1 MGRINVFTLE
11 ASITLDASSYE
22 SEMAKAAKTAKD
34 TGNAVST
41 SSSAMESA
49 MIKVPV
55 AADKVAK
62 GMENLGKSTTK
73 ASDGIDGVKKTTEET
88 KKPLGEIPP
97 LTQKVKSAFEKLSES
112 VTKQASDLD
121 ELKAKYASLYLEQGE
136 ESAEAQEVARQ
147 ITELSTSLGE
157 NKAKI
162 SEAVDAANKFDTTMH
177 DTSEAVDDVAE
188 AVEDAGDKTNLFADI
203 LKANLAS
210 GAIISG
216 VKKLAGVVADVGK
229 AAYTSYAQH
238 EQLTDGIKK
247 LYGDAAQ
254 AVISNANGAYKSAQM
269 SANSYMSNIMGF
281 SAALVES
288 LNKDQKEAAKVADTA
303 LRDVADNANA
313 FGKYTVE
320 ELAGVYQ
327 ALAKGQYQTLD
338 NLMLGFA
345 GTKEGLQQ
353 LLDKAN
359 ELNEEQGIHTQ
370 YSINNFADIVNAIH
384 KVQEEMGIAG
394 TASGEA
400 ANTIEGST
408 AMAKA
413 AWENLA
419 TGMADSSAD
428 MEGLTKDFVDSVFT
442 AGRNI
447 IPRVQQIVTGVG
459 TATVEAISYLRE
471 TNSAIDLLVTAFEFA
486 ATAATVAGTA
496 IGANMAGKAI
506 ANIATIFTANA
517 SALAFFT
524 AESGKAAV
532 AEATLNGVFSVS
544 EIAVGV
550 LTGKISLA
558 TAAQYAWNTAINA
571 NPIGLIAA
579 AVAALAIGIGKATKA
594 HKDFVKELAGEPQ
607 TVEEARAKVEEL
619 EQQYEEASK
628 ARLEAFSSDAGFSGD
643 TVEMERLAE
652 AIKQAKQNLADLE
665 AQEQAAAE
673 EAAKPVNVI
682 KAASEEYA
690 ATAQSILEDYQ
701 NTYTTI
707 YNGLHDVGSAF
718 TSQIEVA
725 KMSWDDFMGNLKGNT
740 EVLQQIDEDF
750 AFVSEKAD
758 LAGISVDGLSQYLA
772 SMSTGEQA
780 GFLAG
785 LRDELEDMSGGTDG
799 LSKKL
804 AELMDNVSAYEAAGA
819 ETSDG
824 LALAVENVNARMQ
837 EAADSYVEKVGD
849 LDQEA
854 EATEAATNTMSG
866 LVAGIDSSTPGVLA
880 KLDSLAS
887 QMKSRLTNSFAN
899 YTLTIKANIKGSNV
913 PGAKSGLDYV
923 PYDDYLVR
931 LHKGEKVLTAEEA
944 RAYRAGESAG
954 ASGGADYD
962 GAGFS
967 GGSRGVTIIQ
977 NIQSVAQTPVELAAA
992 TEAYFTQARWT
1003 I

>member
-1 MGRINVFTLE
+1 VGRINVFTLE

-34 TGNAVST
+34 TGNTVST

-210 GAIISG
+210 GAIIAG

-229 AAYTSYAQH
+229 AAYTSYARY
-238 EQLTDGIKK
+238 EQLAGGAQ
-247 LYGDAAQ
+247 LMFGDAYDFVAEK
-254 AVISNANGAYKSAQM
+254 ARNAYKTVQM
-269 SANSYMSNIMGF
+269 SQNDYLQQVNGFATGLKTALGGNVQAAAELADKVITAEADVVAATGNTQEAVQNAFNGIMKSNFTMLDNLQLGITPTKEGF
-281 SAALVES
+281 QQLIDKVNEWNAENGEATAYTIDNLADCQAALVDYIEMQG
-288 LNKDQKEAAKVADTA
+288 LAGYAANEAA
-303 LRDVADNANA
+303 
-313 FGKYTVE
+313 G
-320 ELAGVYQ
+320 
-327 ALAKGQYQTLD
+327 
-338 NLMLGFA
+338 
-345 GTKEGLQQ
+345 
-353 LLDKAN
+353 
-359 ELNEEQGIHTQ
+359 
-370 YSINNFADIVNAIH
+370 
-384 KVQEEMGIAG
+384 
-394 TASGEA
+394 
-400 ANTIEGST
+400 TIEGST
-408 AMAKA
+408 ASMKA
-413 AWENLA
+413 AWQNLA

-459 TATVEAISYLRE
+459 TATAEAISYLRE

-496 IGANMAGKAI
+496 IGVNMAGKAV

-550 LTGKISLA
+550 LTGQISLA
-558 TAAQYAWNTAINA
+558 TAAQYAWNTAIQA

-594 HKDFVKELAGEPQ
+594 HKEFVKELAGEPQ

-619 EQQYEEASK
+619 KKQYEEASK
-628 ARLEAFSSDAGFSGD
+628 ARLEMFSSDAGFSGD

-652 AIKQAKQNLADLE
+652 AIKQAEQNLADLQ

-690 ATAQSILEDYQ
+690 AAAQSILEDYQ

-707 YNGLHDVGSAF
+707 YNGLHDAGSAF
-718 TSQIEVA
+718 TSVVEATEI
-725 KMSWDDFMGNLKGNT
+725 SWADAMANINANT
-740 EVLQQIDEDF
+740 AVLDNMDENFAIISAAANDAGVNIDGF
-750 AFVSEKAD
+750 
-758 LAGISVDGLSQYLA
+758 SQYLA
-772 SMSTGEQA
+772 SMST
-780 GFLAG
+780 
-785 LRDELEDMSGGTDG
+785 ED
-799 LSKKL
+799 
-804 AELMDNVSAYEAAGA
+804 AAGVLAALRTELDKVEWGSADATDLFNNLATSINKYA
-819 ETSDG
+819 ESGTGTADG
-824 LALAVENVNARMQ
+824 LALAVENVKSRMQ
-837 EAADSYVEKVGD
+837 EATDSYVEKVGD

-854 EATEAATNTMSG
+854 AATEAATNTMSG
-866 LVAGIDSSTPGVLA
+866 LVSGIDSSTPGVLA

-899 YTLTIKANIKGSNV
+899 YTLTIKTNIKGSDYARPHKN
-913 PGAKSGLDYV
+913 GLDYV
-923 PYDDYLVR
+923 PYDDYLAR
-931 LHKGEKVLTAEEA
+931 LHKGETVLTAEEA
-944 RAYRAGESAG
+944 RAYRAGKSAG

-962 GAGFS
+962 GAGVP

>member
-1 MGRINVFTLE
+1 MAANVFELFATI
-11 ASITLDASSYE
+11 SLDTDEYE
-22 SEMAKAAKTAKD
+22 RKLKD
-34 TGNAVST
+34 S
-41 SSSAMESA
+41 
-49 MIKVPV
+49 
-55 AADKVAK
+55 
-62 GMENLGKSTTK
+62 
-73 ASDGIDGVKKTTEET
+73 
-88 KKPLGEIPP
+88 
-97 LTQKVKSAFEKLSES
+97 
-112 VTKQASDLD
+112 
-121 ELKAKYASLYLEQGE
+121 
-136 ESAEAQEVARQ
+136 
-147 ITELSTSLGE
+147 E
-157 NKAKI
+157 NK
-162 SEAVDAANKFDTTMH
+162 
-177 DTSEAVDDVAE
+177 TS
-188 AVEDAGDKTNLFADI
+188 TFADV

-210 GAIISG
+210 GAIIAG

-229 AAYTSYAQH
+229 AAYTSYARY
-238 EQLTDGIKK
+238 EQLAGGAQ
-247 LYGDAAQ
+247 LMFGDAYDFVAEK
-254 AVISNANGAYKSAQM
+254 ARNAYKTVQM
-269 SANSYMSNIMGF
+269 SQNDYLQQVNGFATGLKTALGGNVQAAAELADKVITAEADVVAATGNTQEAVQNAFNGIMKSNYTMLDNLQLGIAPTKEGF
-281 SAALVES
+281 QQLIDKVNEWNAENGKATAYTIDNLADCQAALVDYIEMQG
-288 LNKDQKEAAKVADTA
+288 LAGYAANEAAD
-303 LRDVADNANA
+303 
-313 FGKYTVE
+313 
-320 ELAGVYQ
+320 
-327 ALAKGQYQTLD
+327 
-338 NLMLGFA
+338 
-345 GTKEGLQQ
+345 
-353 LLDKAN
+353 
-359 ELNEEQGIHTQ
+359 
-370 YSINNFADIVNAIH
+370 
-384 KVQEEMGIAG
+384 
-394 TASGEA
+394 
-400 ANTIEGST
+400 TIEGST
-408 AMAKA
+408 ASMKA
-413 AWENLA
+413 AWQNLA
-419 TGMADSSAD
+419 TGMADSNAD
-428 MEGLTKDFVDSVFT
+428 MEGLTQDFVDSVFT
-442 AGRNI
+442 AGKNI

-459 TATVEAISYLRE
+459 TATAEAISYLRE

-496 IGANMAGKAI
+496 IGVNMAGKAI

-558 TAAQYAWNTAINA
+558 TAAQYAWNTAIQA

-594 HKDFVKELAGEPQ
+594 HKEFVKELAGEPQ

-619 EQQYEEASK
+619 KKQYEEASK
-628 ARLEAFSSDAGFSGD
+628 ARLEMFSSDAGFSGD

-652 AIKQAKQNLADLE
+652 AIKQAEQNLADLE

-673 EAAKPVNVI
+673 EAAKPANVI

-690 ATAQSILEDYQ
+690 AAAQAILEDYQ

-785 LRDELEDMSGGTDG
+785 LRDELEDMSGGTEG

-804 AELMDNVSAYEAAGA
+804 AELMDNVSAYEAAGT

-854 EATEAATNTMSG
+854 AATEAATNTMSG
-866 LVAGIDSSTPGVLA
+866 LVAGIDSSTPGVLD

-899 YTLTIKANIKGSNV
+899 YTITIKANIKGSNI

-931 LHKGEKVLTAEEA
+931 LHKGETVLTAEEA
-944 RAYRAGESAG
+944 RAYRAGKSAG
-954 ASGGADYD
+954 ASGGVDYD
-962 GAGFS
+962 GAGFA

>member
-1 MGRINVFTLE
+1 MAANVFELFATI
-11 ASITLDASSYE
+11 SLDTDEYE
-22 SEMAKAAKTAKD
+22 RKLKD
-34 TGNAVST
+34 S
-41 SSSAMESA
+41 
-49 MIKVPV
+49 
-55 AADKVAK
+55 
-62 GMENLGKSTTK
+62 
-73 ASDGIDGVKKTTEET
+73 
-88 KKPLGEIPP
+88 
-97 LTQKVKSAFEKLSES
+97 
-112 VTKQASDLD
+112 
-121 ELKAKYASLYLEQGE
+121 
-136 ESAEAQEVARQ
+136 
-147 ITELSTSLGE
+147 E
-157 NKAKI
+157 NK
-162 SEAVDAANKFDTTMH
+162 
-177 DTSEAVDDVAE
+177 TS
-188 AVEDAGDKTNLFADI
+188 TFADV

-210 GAIISG
+210 GAIIAG

-229 AAYTSYAQH
+229 AAYTSYARY
-238 EQLTDGIKK
+238 EQLAGGAQ
-247 LYGDAAQ
+247 LMFGDAYDFVAEK
-254 AVISNANGAYKSAQM
+254 ARNAYKTVQM
-269 SANSYMSNIMGF
+269 SQNDYLQQVNGFATGLKTALGGNVQAAAELADKVITAEADVVAATGNSQEAVQNAFNGIMKSNYTMLDNLQLGIAPTKEGF
-281 SAALVES
+281 QQLIDKVNEWNAENGEATSYTIDNLADCQAALVDYIEMQG
-288 LNKDQKEAAKVADTA
+288 LAGYAANEAA
-303 LRDVADNANA
+303 
-313 FGKYTVE
+313 G
-320 ELAGVYQ
+320 
-327 ALAKGQYQTLD
+327 
-338 NLMLGFA
+338 
-345 GTKEGLQQ
+345 
-353 LLDKAN
+353 
-359 ELNEEQGIHTQ
+359 
-370 YSINNFADIVNAIH
+370 
-384 KVQEEMGIAG
+384 
-394 TASGEA
+394 
-400 ANTIEGST
+400 TIEGST
-408 AMAKA
+408 ASMKA
-413 AWENLA
+413 AWQNLA
-419 TGMADSSAD
+419 TGMADSNAD

-442 AGRNI
+442 AGKNI

-496 IGANMAGKAI
+496 IGASMAGKAI

-550 LTGKISLA
+550 LTGQISLA

-673 EAAKPVNVI
+673 EAAKPANVI

-690 ATAQSILEDYQ
+690 AAAQSILEDYQ

-785 LRDELEDMSGGTDG
+785 LRDELEDMSGGTEG

-804 AELMDNVSAYEAAGA
+804 AELMDNVSAYEAAGT

-849 LDQEA
+849 LDMEA

-866 LVAGIDSSTPGVLA
+866 LVAGIDSSTPGVLD

-944 RAYRAGESAG
+944 RAYRAGKSAG
-954 ASGGADYD
+954 ASGGVDYD

>member
-210 GAIISG
+210 GAIIAG
-216 VKKLAGVVADVGK
+216 VKKLAEVVADVGK

-370 YSINNFADIVNAIH
+370 YSIDNFADIVNAIH

-400 ANTIEGST
+400 AGTIEGST
-408 AMAKA
+408 ASMKA

-419 TGMADSSAD
+419 TGIADENAD
-428 MEGLTKDFVDSVFT
+428 IDKLTKGFVDSVVA
-442 AGRNI
+442 AGDNVV
-447 IPRVQQIVTGVG
+447 PRVKQIVTGLG
-459 TATVEAISYLRE
+459 TATTEAISYLRE
-471 TNSAIDLLVTAFEFA
+471 TNSTIGLVITVLEGA
-486 ATAATVAGTA
+486 ADAAVVV
-496 IGANMAGKAI
+496 GAA
-506 ANIATIFTANA
+506 FTANLAGKTIAGIATNFMEIA
-517 SALAFFT
+517 SALELT
-524 AESGKAAV
+524 TIESGRAAV
-532 AEATLNGVFSVS
+532 AQATLSGTFTVS

-550 LTGKISLA
+550 LTGQISLA

-571 NPIGLIAA
+571 NPIGLFAA

-673 EAAKPVNVI
+673 EAAKPANVI

-690 ATAQSILEDYQ
+690 AAAQSILEDYQ
-701 NTYTTI
+701 NTYTSI

-718 TSQIEVA
+718 TSQIEVT

-758 LAGISVDGLSQYLA
+758 LAGISIDGLAQYLA
-772 SMSTGEQA
+772 SMSTGEKA

-785 LRDELEDMSGGTDG
+785 AREELEDMSGGVDG
-799 LSKKL
+799 LRGKL
-804 AELMDNVSAYEAAGA
+804 ATLMDGVSAYEAAGT
-819 ETSDG
+819 ESTDG
-824 LALAVENVNARMQ
+824 LALAVENVKARMQ

-854 EATEAATNTMSG
+854 AATEAATNTMSG
-866 LVAGIDSSTPGVLA
+866 LVAGIDSSTPGVLD

>member
-1 MGRINVFTLE
+1 MAANVFELFATI
-11 ASITLDASSYE
+11 SLDTDEYE
-22 SEMAKAAKTAKD
+22 RKLKD
-34 TGNAVST
+34 S
-41 SSSAMESA
+41 
-49 MIKVPV
+49 
-55 AADKVAK
+55 
-62 GMENLGKSTTK
+62 
-73 ASDGIDGVKKTTEET
+73 
-88 KKPLGEIPP
+88 
-97 LTQKVKSAFEKLSES
+97 
-112 VTKQASDLD
+112 
-121 ELKAKYASLYLEQGE
+121 
-136 ESAEAQEVARQ
+136 
-147 ITELSTSLGE
+147 E
-157 NKAKI
+157 NK
-162 SEAVDAANKFDTTMH
+162 
-177 DTSEAVDDVAE
+177 TS
-188 AVEDAGDKTNLFADI
+188 TFADV

-210 GAIISG
+210 GAIIAG

-229 AAYTSYAQH
+229 AAYTSYARY
-238 EQLTDGIKK
+238 EQLAGGAQ
-247 LYGDAAQ
+247 LMFGDAYDFVAEK
-254 AVISNANGAYKSAQM
+254 ARNAYETVQM
-269 SANSYMSNIMGF
+269 SQNDYLQQVNGFATGLKTALGGNVQAAAELADKVITAEADVVAATGNTQEAVQNAFNGIMKSNFTMLDNLQLGIAPTKEGF
-281 SAALVES
+281 QQLIDKVNEWNAENGEATAYTIDNLADCQAALVDYIEMQG
-288 LNKDQKEAAKVADTA
+288 LAGYAANEAA
-303 LRDVADNANA
+303 
-313 FGKYTVE
+313 G
-320 ELAGVYQ
+320 
-327 ALAKGQYQTLD
+327 
-338 NLMLGFA
+338 
-345 GTKEGLQQ
+345 
-353 LLDKAN
+353 
-359 ELNEEQGIHTQ
+359 
-370 YSINNFADIVNAIH
+370 
-384 KVQEEMGIAG
+384 
-394 TASGEA
+394 
-400 ANTIEGST
+400 TIEGST
-408 AMAKA
+408 ASMKA
-413 AWENLA
+413 AWQNLA

-442 AGRNI
+442 AGKNI

-459 TATVEAISYLRE
+459 AATVEAISYLRE

-673 EAAKPVNVI
+673 EAAKPANVI

-690 ATAQSILEDYQ
+690 AAAQSILEDYQ

-718 TSQIEVA
+718 TSQIEVV

-785 LRDELEDMSGGTDG
+785 LRDELEDMSGGTEG

>member
-1 MGRINVFTLE
+1 MTVFELLGKISLDSSE
-11 ASITLDASSYE
+11 YDRGIDGASRKTSTFASVLKTAIAGGAIVAGMKKLADVVTDIGKASYE
-22 SEMAKAAKTAKD
+22 SYKSYEQLAGGAQLMFGNAYDFVAQKARNAYKTVQMSQNDYLQQVNGFATGLKTALGGNVQAAAKL
-34 TGNAVST
+34 
-41 SSSAMESA
+41 
-49 MIKVPV
+49 
-55 AADKVAK
+55 ADKVI
-62 GMENLGKSTTK
+62 T
-73 ASDGIDGVKKTTEET
+73 
-88 KKPLGEIPP
+88 
-97 LTQKVKSAFEKLSES
+97 
-112 VTKQASDLD
+112 
-121 ELKAKYASLYLEQGE
+121 
-136 ESAEAQEVARQ
+136 AEADVVAATGNTQ
-147 ITELSTSLGE
+147 
-157 NKAKI
+157 
-162 SEAVDAANKFDTTMH
+162 EAVQNAFNGIMKSNFTML
-177 DTSEAVDDVAE
+177 DNLQLGITPTKEGFQQLIDKVNEWNAENGEATAYTID
-188 AVEDAGDKTNLFADI
+188 
-203 LKANLAS
+203 NLA
-210 GAIISG
+210 
-216 VKKLAGVVADVGK
+216 DC
-229 AAYTSYAQH
+229 Q
-238 EQLTDGIKK
+238 
-247 LYGDAAQ
+247 
-254 AVISNANGAYKSAQM
+254 
-269 SANSYMSNIMGF
+269 
-281 SAALVES
+281 AALVDYIEMQG
-288 LNKDQKEAAKVADTA
+288 LAGYAANEAA
-303 LRDVADNANA
+303 
-313 FGKYTVE
+313 G
-320 ELAGVYQ
+320 
-327 ALAKGQYQTLD
+327 
-338 NLMLGFA
+338 
-345 GTKEGLQQ
+345 
-353 LLDKAN
+353 
-359 ELNEEQGIHTQ
+359 
-370 YSINNFADIVNAIH
+370 
-384 KVQEEMGIAG
+384 
-394 TASGEA
+394 
-400 ANTIEGST
+400 TIEGST
-408 AMAKA
+408 ASMKA
-413 AWENLA
+413 AWQNLA

-428 MEGLTKDFVDSVFT
+428 MEGLTQDFVDSVFT
-442 AGRNI
+442 AGKNI

-496 IGANMAGKAI
+496 IGVNIAGKSI

-550 LTGKISLA
+550 LTGQISLA
-558 TAAQYAWNTAINA
+558 TAAQYAWNTAIAA
-571 NPIGLIAA
+571 NPLGVLAA

-594 HKDFVKELAGEPQ
+594 HKAFVKELAGEPQ

-628 ARLEAFSSDAGFSGD
+628 ARLEMFTSDAGYSGD

-673 EAAKPVNVI
+673 EAAKPANVI

-690 ATAQSILEDYQ
+690 AAAQSILEDYQ

-750 AFVSEKAD
+750 AFISEKAD

-785 LRDELEDMSGGTDG
+785 LRDELEDMSGGTEG

-804 AELMDNVSAYEAAGA
+804 AELMDNVSAYEAAGT

-854 EATEAATNTMSG
+854 AATEAATNTMSG
-866 LVAGIDSSTPGVLA
+866 LVAGIDSSTPGVLD

-931 LHKGEKVLTAEEA
+931 LHKGEKVLTAKEA

-954 ASGGADYD
+954 ASGGAGYD

>member
-1 MGRINVFTLE
+1 MAANVFELFAT
-11 ASITLDASSYE
+11 IFLDTDEYE
-22 SEMAKAAKTAKD
+22 RKLKD
-34 TGNAVST
+34 S
-41 SSSAMESA
+41 
-49 MIKVPV
+49 
-55 AADKVAK
+55 
-62 GMENLGKSTTK
+62 
-73 ASDGIDGVKKTTEET
+73 
-88 KKPLGEIPP
+88 
-97 LTQKVKSAFEKLSES
+97 
-112 VTKQASDLD
+112 
-121 ELKAKYASLYLEQGE
+121 
-136 ESAEAQEVARQ
+136 
-147 ITELSTSLGE
+147 E
-157 NKAKI
+157 NK
-162 SEAVDAANKFDTTMH
+162 
-177 DTSEAVDDVAE
+177 TS
-188 AVEDAGDKTNLFADI
+188 TFADV

-210 GAIISG
+210 GAIIAG

-229 AAYTSYAQH
+229 AAYTSYARY
-238 EQLTDGIKK
+238 EQLAGGAQ
-247 LYGDAAQ
+247 LMFGDAYDFVAEK
-254 AVISNANGAYKSAQM
+254 ARNAYKSVQM
-269 SANSYMSNIMGF
+269 SQNDYLQQVNGF
-281 SAALVES
+281 STGLKTALGGNVQAAAELADKVITAEADVVAATGNTQEAVQNAFNGIMKSNFTMLDNLQLGITPTKEGFQQLIDKVNEWNAENGEATAYTIDNLADCQAALVDYIEMQG
-288 LNKDQKEAAKVADTA
+288 LAGYAANEAA
-303 LRDVADNANA
+303 
-313 FGKYTVE
+313 G
-320 ELAGVYQ
+320 
-327 ALAKGQYQTLD
+327 
-338 NLMLGFA
+338 
-345 GTKEGLQQ
+345 
-353 LLDKAN
+353 
-359 ELNEEQGIHTQ
+359 
-370 YSINNFADIVNAIH
+370 
-384 KVQEEMGIAG
+384 
-394 TASGEA
+394 
-400 ANTIEGST
+400 TIEGST
-408 AMAKA
+408 ASMKA
-413 AWENLA
+413 AWQNLA

-459 TATVEAISYLRE
+459 TATAEAISYLRE

-496 IGANMAGKAI
+496 IGASMAGKAI

-550 LTGKISLA
+550 LTGQISLA

-628 ARLEAFSSDAGFSGD
+628 ARLEMFTSDAGFSGD

-772 SMSTGEQA
+772 SMSTEEQA

-785 LRDELEDMSGGTDG
+785 LRDELEDMSGGTEG

-804 AELMDNVSAYEAAGA
+804 AELMDNVSAYEAAGT

>member
-1 MGRINVFTLE
+1 MAANVFE
-11 ASITLDASSYE
+11 
-22 SEMAKAAKTAKD
+22 
-34 TGNAVST
+34 
-41 SSSAMESA
+41 
-49 MIKVPV
+49 
-55 AADKVAK
+55 
-62 GMENLGKSTTK
+62 
-73 ASDGIDGVKKTTEET
+73 
-88 KKPLGEIPP
+88 
-97 LTQKVKSAFEKLSES
+97 
-112 VTKQASDLD
+112 
-121 ELKAKYASLYLEQGE
+121 
-136 ESAEAQEVARQ
+136 
-147 ITELSTSLGE
+147 
-157 NKAKI
+157 
-162 SEAVDAANKFDTTMH
+162 
-177 DTSEAVDDVAE
+177 
-188 AVEDAGDKTNLFADI
+188 LFATISLDTDEYERKLKDSGNKTSTFADV

-210 GAIISG
+210 GAIIAG

-229 AAYTSYAQH
+229 AAYTSYARY
-238 EQLTDGIKK
+238 EQLAGGAQ
-247 LYGDAAQ
+247 LMFGDAYDFVAEK
-254 AVISNANGAYKSAQM
+254 ARNAYKTVQM
-269 SANSYMSNIMGF
+269 SQNDYLQQVNGFATGLKTALGGNVQAAAELADKVITAEADVVAATGNTQEAVQNAFNGIMKSNFTMLDNLQLGITPTKEGF
-281 SAALVES
+281 QQLIDKVNEWNAENGEATAYTIDNLADCQAALVDYIEMQG
-288 LNKDQKEAAKVADTA
+288 LAGYAANEAA
-303 LRDVADNANA
+303 
-313 FGKYTVE
+313 G
-320 ELAGVYQ
+320 
-327 ALAKGQYQTLD
+327 
-338 NLMLGFA
+338 
-345 GTKEGLQQ
+345 
-353 LLDKAN
+353 
-359 ELNEEQGIHTQ
+359 
-370 YSINNFADIVNAIH
+370 
-384 KVQEEMGIAG
+384 
-394 TASGEA
+394 
-400 ANTIEGST
+400 TIEGST
-408 AMAKA
+408 ASMKA
-413 AWENLA
+413 AWQNLA

-442 AGRNI
+442 AGKNI

-459 TATVEAISYLRE
+459 TATAEAISYLRE
-471 TNSAIDLLVTAFEFA
+471 TNSAIDLLATAFEFA
-486 ATAATVAGTA
+486 ATAATVAGAA

-506 ANIATIFTANA
+506 ANIATVFTANA

-550 LTGKISLA
+550 LTGQISLA
-558 TAAQYAWNTAINA
+558 TAAQYAWNTAIKA

-594 HKDFVKELAGEPQ
+594 HKAFVKELAGEPQ

-628 ARLEAFSSDAGFSGD
+628 ARLEMFSSDAGFSGD

-718 TSQIEVA
+718 TSQIEVV
-725 KMSWDDFMGNLKGNT
+725 KMSWDGLMGNLHGNT

-750 AFVSEKAD
+750 AFIREKAD
-758 LAGISVDGLSQYLA
+758 LAGVSIDGLGKYLA
-772 SMSTGEQA
+772 AMSDGEKA

-785 LRDELEDMSGGTDG
+785 VREELEDMSGGTDG

-804 AELMDNVSAYEAAGA
+804 AELMDNVSAYEAAGT

-854 EATEAATNTMSG
+854 AATEAATNTMSG
-866 LVAGIDSSTPGVLA
+866 LVAGIDSSTPGVLD

-944 RAYRAGESAG
+944 RAYRSEKSAG

-962 GAGFS
+962 GVGFS

>member
-1 MGRINVFTLE
+1 MGANVFELFATI
-11 ASITLDASSYE
+11 SLDTDEYE
-22 SEMAKAAKTAKD
+22 RKLKD
-34 TGNAVST
+34 S
-41 SSSAMESA
+41 
-49 MIKVPV
+49 
-55 AADKVAK
+55 
-62 GMENLGKSTTK
+62 
-73 ASDGIDGVKKTTEET
+73 
-88 KKPLGEIPP
+88 
-97 LTQKVKSAFEKLSES
+97 
-112 VTKQASDLD
+112 
-121 ELKAKYASLYLEQGE
+121 
-136 ESAEAQEVARQ
+136 
-147 ITELSTSLGE
+147 E
-157 NKAKI
+157 NK
-162 SEAVDAANKFDTTMH
+162 
-177 DTSEAVDDVAE
+177 TS
-188 AVEDAGDKTNLFADI
+188 TFADV

-210 GAIISG
+210 GAIIAG

-229 AAYTSYAQH
+229 AAYTSYARY
-238 EQLTDGIKK
+238 EQLAGGAQ
-247 LYGDAAQ
+247 LMFGDAYDFVAEK
-254 AVISNANGAYKSAQM
+254 ARNAYKSVQM
-269 SANSYMSNIMGF
+269 SQNDYLQQVNGFATGLKTALGGNVQAAAELADKVITAEADVVAATGNTQEAVQNAFNGIMKSNYTMLDNLQLGITPTKEGF
-281 SAALVES
+281 QQLIDKVNEWNAENGEATAYTIDNLADCQAALVDYIEMQG
-288 LNKDQKEAAKVADTA
+288 LAGYAANEAA
-303 LRDVADNANA
+303 
-313 FGKYTVE
+313 G
-320 ELAGVYQ
+320 
-327 ALAKGQYQTLD
+327 
-338 NLMLGFA
+338 
-345 GTKEGLQQ
+345 
-353 LLDKAN
+353 
-359 ELNEEQGIHTQ
+359 
-370 YSINNFADIVNAIH
+370 
-384 KVQEEMGIAG
+384 
-394 TASGEA
+394 
-400 ANTIEGST
+400 TIEGST
-408 AMAKA
+408 ASMKA
-413 AWENLA
+413 AWQNLA

-442 AGRNI
+442 AGKNI

-459 TATVEAISYLRE
+459 TATAEAISYLRE
-471 TNSAIDLLVTAFEFA
+471 TNSAIDLLATAFEFA
-486 ATAATVAGTA
+486 ATAATVAGAA

-506 ANIATIFTANA
+506 ANIATVFTANA

-550 LTGKISLA
+550 LTGQISLA
-558 TAAQYAWNTAINA
+558 TAAQYAWNTAIKA

-594 HKDFVKELAGEPQ
+594 HKAFVKELAGEPQ

-628 ARLEAFSSDAGFSGD
+628 ARLEMFSSDAGFSGD
-643 TVEMERLAE
+643 TVEMGRLAE

-718 TSQIEVA
+718 TSQIEVV
-725 KMSWDDFMGNLKGNT
+725 KMSWDGLMGNLHGNT

-750 AFVSEKAD
+750 AFIREKAD
-758 LAGISVDGLSQYLA
+758 LAGVSIDGLGKYLA
-772 SMSTGEQA
+772 AMSDGEKA

-785 LRDELEDMSGGTDG
+785 VREELEDMSGGTEG

-804 AELMDNVSAYEAAGA
+804 AELMDNVSAYEAAGT

-854 EATEAATNTMSG
+854 AATEAATNTMSG

-899 YTLTIKANIKGSNV
+899 YTLTIKANIKGSNI

-931 LHKGEKVLTAEEA
+931 LHKGEKVLTAKEA
-944 RAYRAGESAG
+944 RAYRAGKSAG

-962 GAGFS
+962 GAGFA
-967 GGSRGVTIIQ
+967 GGGRGVIIIQ
-977 NIQSVAQTPVELAAA
+977 NINSPVQSEVELAAA

>member
-1 MGRINVFTLE
+1 MAANVFELFATI
-11 ASITLDASSYE
+11 SLDTDEYE
-22 SEMAKAAKTAKD
+22 RKLKD
-34 TGNAVST
+34 S
-41 SSSAMESA
+41 
-49 MIKVPV
+49 
-55 AADKVAK
+55 
-62 GMENLGKSTTK
+62 
-73 ASDGIDGVKKTTEET
+73 
-88 KKPLGEIPP
+88 
-97 LTQKVKSAFEKLSES
+97 
-112 VTKQASDLD
+112 
-121 ELKAKYASLYLEQGE
+121 
-136 ESAEAQEVARQ
+136 
-147 ITELSTSLGE
+147 E
-157 NKAKI
+157 NK
-162 SEAVDAANKFDTTMH
+162 
-177 DTSEAVDDVAE
+177 TS
-188 AVEDAGDKTNLFADI
+188 TFADV

-210 GAIISG
+210 GAIIAG

-229 AAYTSYAQH
+229 AAYTSYARY
-238 EQLTDGIKK
+238 EQLAGGAQ
-247 LYGDAAQ
+247 LMFGDAYDFVAEK
-254 AVISNANGAYKSAQM
+254 ARNAYKTVQM
-269 SANSYMSNIMGF
+269 SQNDYLQQVNGFATGLKTALGGNVQAAAELADKVITAEADVVAATGNTQEAVQNAFNGIMKSNYTMLDNLQLGIAPTKEGFQQLIDKVNEWNAENGEATSYTIDNLADCQ
-281 SAALVES
+281 AALVDYIEMQG
-288 LNKDQKEAAKVADTA
+288 LAGYAANEAA
-303 LRDVADNANA
+303 
-313 FGKYTVE
+313 G
-320 ELAGVYQ
+320 
-327 ALAKGQYQTLD
+327 
-338 NLMLGFA
+338 
-345 GTKEGLQQ
+345 
-353 LLDKAN
+353 
-359 ELNEEQGIHTQ
+359 
-370 YSINNFADIVNAIH
+370 
-384 KVQEEMGIAG
+384 
-394 TASGEA
+394 
-400 ANTIEGST
+400 TIEGST
-408 AMAKA
+408 ASMKA
-413 AWENLA
+413 AWQNLA
-419 TGMADSSAD
+419 TGMADSNAD

-442 AGRNI
+442 AGKNI

-496 IGANMAGKAI
+496 IGASMAGKAI

-550 LTGKISLA
+550 LTGQISLA

-673 EAAKPVNVI
+673 EAAKPANVI

-690 ATAQSILEDYQ
+690 AAAQSILEDYQ

-785 LRDELEDMSGGTDG
+785 LRDELEDMSGGTEG

-804 AELMDNVSAYEAAGA
+804 AELMDNVSAYEAAGT

-849 LDQEA
+849 LDMEA

-866 LVAGIDSSTPGVLA
+866 LVAGIDSSTPGVLD

-954 ASGGADYD
+954 AFGGADYD

>member
-210 GAIISG
+210 GAIIAG

-229 AAYTSYAQH
+229 AAYTSYARY
-238 EQLTDGIKK
+238 EQLAGGAQ
-247 LYGDAAQ
+247 LMFGDAYDFVAEK
-254 AVISNANGAYKSAQM
+254 ARSAYKTVQM
-269 SANSYMSNIMGF
+269 SQNDYLQQVNGFATGLKTALGGNVQAAAELADKVITAEADVVAATGNTQEAVQNAFNGIMKSNFTMLDNLQLGITPTKEGFQQLIDKVNEWNAENGEATSYTIDNLADCQ
-281 SAALVES
+281 AALVDYIEMQG
-288 LNKDQKEAAKVADTA
+288 LAGYAANEAA
-303 LRDVADNANA
+303 
-313 FGKYTVE
+313 G
-320 ELAGVYQ
+320 
-327 ALAKGQYQTLD
+327 
-338 NLMLGFA
+338 
-345 GTKEGLQQ
+345 
-353 LLDKAN
+353 
-359 ELNEEQGIHTQ
+359 
-370 YSINNFADIVNAIH
+370 
-384 KVQEEMGIAG
+384 
-394 TASGEA
+394 
-400 ANTIEGST
+400 TIEGST
-408 AMAKA
+408 ASMKA
-413 AWENLA
+413 AWQNLA

-459 TATVEAISYLRE
+459 TATAEAISYLRE

-673 EAAKPVNVI
+673 EAAKPANVI

-690 ATAQSILEDYQ
+690 AAAQSILEDYQ

-718 TSQIEVA
+718 TSQIEVV

-785 LRDELEDMSGGTDG
+785 LRDELEDMSGGTEG

-804 AELMDNVSAYEAAGA
+804 AELMDNVSAYEAAGT
-819 ETSDG
+819 ETSGG

-849 LDQEA
+849 LDMEA

-866 LVAGIDSSTPGVLA
+866 LVAGIDSSTPGVLD

-944 RAYRAGESAG
+944 RAYRAGKSAG

-962 GAGFS
+962 GVGFAG
-967 GGSRGVTIIQ
+967 GGRGVTIIQ
-977 NIQSVAQTPVELAAA
+977 NINSPVQSEVELAAA
-992 TEAYFTQARWT
+992 TEAYFIQARWT

>member
-1 MGRINVFTLE
+1 MAANVFELFATI
-11 ASITLDASSYE
+11 SLDTDEYE
-22 SEMAKAAKTAKD
+22 RKLKD
-34 TGNAVST
+34 S
-41 SSSAMESA
+41 
-49 MIKVPV
+49 
-55 AADKVAK
+55 
-62 GMENLGKSTTK
+62 
-73 ASDGIDGVKKTTEET
+73 
-88 KKPLGEIPP
+88 
-97 LTQKVKSAFEKLSES
+97 
-112 VTKQASDLD
+112 
-121 ELKAKYASLYLEQGE
+121 
-136 ESAEAQEVARQ
+136 
-147 ITELSTSLGE
+147 E
-157 NKAKI
+157 NK
-162 SEAVDAANKFDTTMH
+162 
-177 DTSEAVDDVAE
+177 TS
-188 AVEDAGDKTNLFADI
+188 TFADV

-210 GAIISG
+210 GAIIAG

-229 AAYTSYAQH
+229 AAYTSYARY
-238 EQLTDGIKK
+238 EQLAGGAQ
-247 LYGDAAQ
+247 LMFGDAYDFVAEK
-254 AVISNANGAYKSAQM
+254 ARNAYKTVQM
-269 SANSYMSNIMGF
+269 SQNDYLQQVNGFATGLKTALGGNVQAAAELADKVITAEADVVAATGNSQEAVQNAFNGIMKSNYTMLDNLQLGIAPTKEGF
-281 SAALVES
+281 QQLIDKVNEWNAENGEATSYTIDNLADCQAALVDYIEMQG
-288 LNKDQKEAAKVADTA
+288 LAGYAANEAA
-303 LRDVADNANA
+303 
-313 FGKYTVE
+313 G
-320 ELAGVYQ
+320 
-327 ALAKGQYQTLD
+327 
-338 NLMLGFA
+338 
-345 GTKEGLQQ
+345 
-353 LLDKAN
+353 
-359 ELNEEQGIHTQ
+359 
-370 YSINNFADIVNAIH
+370 
-384 KVQEEMGIAG
+384 
-394 TASGEA
+394 
-400 ANTIEGST
+400 TIEGST
-408 AMAKA
+408 ASMKA
-413 AWENLA
+413 AWQNLA
-419 TGMADSSAD
+419 TGMADSNAD

-442 AGRNI
+442 AGKNI

-496 IGANMAGKAI
+496 IGASMAGKAI

-550 LTGKISLA
+550 LTGQISLA

-628 ARLEAFSSDAGFSGD
+628 ARLEAFSSDAGFSGG

-718 TSQIEVA
+718 TSQIEVV
-725 KMSWDDFMGNLKGNT
+725 KMSWDGLMGNLHGNT

-750 AFVSEKAD
+750 AFIREKAD
-758 LAGISVDGLSQYLA
+758 LAGVSIDGLGKYLA
-772 SMSTGEQA
+772 SMSDGEKA

-785 LRDELEDMSGGTDG
+785 VRKELEDMSGGTDG
-799 LSKKL
+799 LSRKF
-804 AELMDNVSAYEAAGA
+804 ATLMDGISAYEAAGT
-819 ETSDG
+819 ETSGG

-854 EATEAATNTMSG
+854 AATEAATNTMSG
-866 LVAGIDSSTPGVLA
+866 LVAGIDSSTPGVLD

-944 RAYRAGESAG
+944 RAYRAGKSAG
-954 ASGGADYD
+954 ASGGVDYD
-962 GAGFS
+962 GVGFAG
-967 GGSRGVTIIQ
+967 GGRGVTIIQ
-977 NIQSVAQTPVELAAA
+977 NINSPVQSEVELAAA

>member
-1 MGRINVFTLE
+1 MAANVFELFATI
-11 ASITLDASSYE
+11 SLDTDEYE
-22 SEMAKAAKTAKD
+22 RKLKD
-34 TGNAVST
+34 S
-41 SSSAMESA
+41 
-49 MIKVPV
+49 
-55 AADKVAK
+55 
-62 GMENLGKSTTK
+62 
-73 ASDGIDGVKKTTEET
+73 
-88 KKPLGEIPP
+88 
-97 LTQKVKSAFEKLSES
+97 
-112 VTKQASDLD
+112 
-121 ELKAKYASLYLEQGE
+121 
-136 ESAEAQEVARQ
+136 
-147 ITELSTSLGE
+147 E
-157 NKAKI
+157 NK
-162 SEAVDAANKFDTTMH
+162 
-177 DTSEAVDDVAE
+177 TS
-188 AVEDAGDKTNLFADI
+188 TFADV

-210 GAIISG
+210 GAIIAG

-229 AAYTSYAQH
+229 AAYTSYARY
-238 EQLTDGIKK
+238 EQLAGGAQ
-247 LYGDAAQ
+247 LMFGDAYDFVAEK
-254 AVISNANGAYKSAQM
+254 ARNAYKTVQM
-269 SANSYMSNIMGF
+269 SQNDYLQQVNGFATGLKTALGGNVQAAAELADKVITAEADVVAATGNSQEAVQNAFNGIMKSNYTMLDNLQLGIAPTKEGF
-281 SAALVES
+281 QQLIDKVNEWNAENGEATSYTIDNLADCQAALVDYIEMQG
-288 LNKDQKEAAKVADTA
+288 LAGYAANEAA
-303 LRDVADNANA
+303 
-313 FGKYTVE
+313 G
-320 ELAGVYQ
+320 
-327 ALAKGQYQTLD
+327 
-338 NLMLGFA
+338 
-345 GTKEGLQQ
+345 
-353 LLDKAN
+353 
-359 ELNEEQGIHTQ
+359 
-370 YSINNFADIVNAIH
+370 
-384 KVQEEMGIAG
+384 
-394 TASGEA
+394 
-400 ANTIEGST
+400 TIEGST
-408 AMAKA
+408 ASMKA
-413 AWENLA
+413 AWQNLA
-419 TGMADSSAD
+419 TGMADSNAD

-442 AGRNI
+442 AGENI

-550 LTGKISLA
+550 LTGQISLA

-673 EAAKPVNVI
+673 EAAKPANVI

-690 ATAQSILEDYQ
+690 AAAQSILEDYQ

-718 TSQIEVA
+718 TSQIEVV

-750 AFVSEKAD
+750 AFISERAD
-758 LAGISVDGLSQYLA
+758 LAGISIDGLAQYLA
-772 SMSTGEQA
+772 SMSTGEKA

-785 LRDELEDMSGGTDG
+785 AREELEDMSGGVDG
-799 LSKKL
+799 LRGKL
-804 AELMDNVSAYEAAGA
+804 ATLMDGVSAYEAAGT
-819 ETSDG
+819 ESTDG
-824 LALAVENVNARMQ
+824 LALAVENVKARMQ

-854 EATEAATNTMSG
+854 AATEAATNTMSG

-944 RAYRAGESAG
+944 RAYRAGKSAG

-962 GAGFS
+962 GVGFAG
-967 GGSRGVTIIQ
+967 GGRGVTIIQ
-977 NIQSVAQTPVELAAA
+977 NINSPVQSEVELAAA

>member
-1 MGRINVFTLE
+1 MAANVFELFATI
-11 ASITLDASSYE
+11 SLDTDEYE
-22 SEMAKAAKTAKD
+22 RKLKD
-34 TGNAVST
+34 S
-41 SSSAMESA
+41 
-49 MIKVPV
+49 
-55 AADKVAK
+55 
-62 GMENLGKSTTK
+62 
-73 ASDGIDGVKKTTEET
+73 
-88 KKPLGEIPP
+88 
-97 LTQKVKSAFEKLSES
+97 
-112 VTKQASDLD
+112 
-121 ELKAKYASLYLEQGE
+121 
-136 ESAEAQEVARQ
+136 
-147 ITELSTSLGE
+147 E
-157 NKAKI
+157 NK
-162 SEAVDAANKFDTTMH
+162 
-177 DTSEAVDDVAE
+177 TS
-188 AVEDAGDKTNLFADI
+188 TFADV

-210 GAIISG
+210 GAIIAG

-238 EQLTDGIKK
+238 EQLADGIKK

-419 TGMADSSAD
+419 TGMADSNAD
-428 MEGLTKDFVDSVFT
+428 IKGLTQDFVDSVFT
-442 AGRNI
+442 AGKNI
-447 IPRVQQIVTGVG
+447 VPRVQQIVTGVG

-471 TNSAIDLLVTAFEFA
+471 TNSAIDLLVTAFELA

-496 IGANMAGKAI
+496 IGVNMAGKAI

-550 LTGKISLA
+550 LTGQISLA
-558 TAAQYAWNTAINA
+558 TAAQYAWNTAIAA
-571 NPIGLIAA
+571 NPLGVLAA

-594 HKDFVKELAGEPQ
+594 HKEFVKELAGEPQ

-619 EQQYEEASK
+619 KKQYEEASK
-628 ARLEAFSSDAGFSGD
+628 ARLEMFSSDAGFSGD

-652 AIKQAKQNLADLE
+652 AIKQAEQNLADLQ

-673 EAAKPVNVI
+673 EAAKPANVI

-690 ATAQSILEDYQ
+690 AAAQSILEDYQ

-707 YNGLHDVGSAF
+707 YNGLHDAGSAF
-718 TSQIEVA
+718 TSVVEATKI
-725 KMSWDDFMGNLKGNT
+725 SWADAMANINANT
-740 EVLQQIDEDF
+740 AVLDNMDENFAVISAAANDAGVNIDGF
-750 AFVSEKAD
+750 
-758 LAGISVDGLSQYLA
+758 SQYLA
-772 SMSTGEQA
+772 SMSTEDAA
-780 GFLAG
+780 GVLAA
-785 LRDELEDMSGGTDG
+785 LRTEL
-799 LSKKL
+799 
-804 AELMDNVSAYEAAGA
+804 DNVEWGSADATVLFNNLATSINKYA
-819 ETSDG
+819 ESGTGTADG
-824 LALAVENVNARMQ
+824 LALAVENVKSRMQ

-854 EATEAATNTMSG
+854 AATEAATNTMSG
-866 LVAGIDSSTPGVLA
+866 LVSGIDSSTPGVLA

-887 QMKSRLTNSFAN
+887 QMKSRLTNSFSGFV
-899 YTLTIKANIKGSNV
+899 LTINANVKASGSHKN
-913 PGAKSGLDYV
+913 GLDYV
-923 PYDDYLVR
+923 PYDNYLAY
-931 LHKGEKVLTAEEA
+931 LHKGESVLTAEEA
-944 RAYRAGESAG
+944 RTWRAEKSAG

-962 GAGFS
+962 GAGFA
-967 GGSRGVTIIQ
+967 GGSRGVTLIQ
-977 NIQSVAQTPVELAAA
+977 NIQAVAQTPVELAAA

>member
-1 MGRINVFTLE
+1 MAANVF
-11 ASITLDASSYE
+11 
-22 SEMAKAAKTAKD
+22 
-34 TGNAVST
+34 
-41 SSSAMESA
+41 
-49 MIKVPV
+49 
-55 AADKVAK
+55 
-62 GMENLGKSTTK
+62 
-73 ASDGIDGVKKTTEET
+73 
-88 KKPLGEIPP
+88 
-97 LTQKVKSAFEKLSES
+97 
-112 VTKQASDLD
+112 
-121 ELKAKYASLYLEQGE
+121 ELFAT
-136 ESAEAQEVARQ
+136 
-147 ITELSTSLGE
+147 ISLGTDEYERKLKDSE
-157 NKAKI
+157 NK
-162 SEAVDAANKFDTTMH
+162 
-177 DTSEAVDDVAE
+177 TS
-188 AVEDAGDKTNLFADI
+188 TFADV

-210 GAIISG
+210 GAIIAG

-229 AAYTSYAQH
+229 AAYTSYARY
-238 EQLTDGIKK
+238 EQLAGGAQ
-247 LYGDAAQ
+247 LMFGDAYDFVAEK
-254 AVISNANGAYKSAQM
+254 ARNAYKSVQM
-269 SANSYMSNIMGF
+269 SQNDYLQQVNGFATGLKTALGGNVQAAAELADKVITAEADVVAATGNTQEAVQNAFNGIMKSNFTMLDNLQLGITPTKEGF
-281 SAALVES
+281 QQLIDKVNEWNAENGEATAYTIDNLADCQAALVDYIEMQG
-288 LNKDQKEAAKVADTA
+288 LAGYAANEAA
-303 LRDVADNANA
+303 
-313 FGKYTVE
+313 G
-320 ELAGVYQ
+320 
-327 ALAKGQYQTLD
+327 
-338 NLMLGFA
+338 
-345 GTKEGLQQ
+345 
-353 LLDKAN
+353 
-359 ELNEEQGIHTQ
+359 
-370 YSINNFADIVNAIH
+370 
-384 KVQEEMGIAG
+384 
-394 TASGEA
+394 
-400 ANTIEGST
+400 TIEGST
-408 AMAKA
+408 ASMKA
-413 AWENLA
+413 AWQNLA

-459 TATVEAISYLRE
+459 TATAEAISYLRE

-496 IGANMAGKAI
+496 IGASMAGKAI

-550 LTGKISLA
+550 LTGQISLA

-579 AVAALAIGIGKATKA
+579 AVAALAIGIGKATKE

-628 ARLEAFSSDAGFSGD
+628 ARLEMFTSDAGFSGD

-785 LRDELEDMSGGTDG
+785 LRDELEDMSGGTEG

-804 AELMDNVSAYEAAGA
+804 AELMDNVSAYEAAGT

>member
-1 MGRINVFTLE
+1 MGANVFELFATI
-11 ASITLDASSYE
+11 SLDTDEYE
-22 SEMAKAAKTAKD
+22 RKLKD
-34 TGNAVST
+34 S
-41 SSSAMESA
+41 
-49 MIKVPV
+49 
-55 AADKVAK
+55 
-62 GMENLGKSTTK
+62 
-73 ASDGIDGVKKTTEET
+73 
-88 KKPLGEIPP
+88 
-97 LTQKVKSAFEKLSES
+97 
-112 VTKQASDLD
+112 
-121 ELKAKYASLYLEQGE
+121 
-136 ESAEAQEVARQ
+136 
-147 ITELSTSLGE
+147 E
-157 NKAKI
+157 NK
-162 SEAVDAANKFDTTMH
+162 
-177 DTSEAVDDVAE
+177 TS
-188 AVEDAGDKTNLFADI
+188 TFADV

-210 GAIISG
+210 GAIIAG

-229 AAYTSYAQH
+229 AAYTSYARY
-238 EQLTDGIKK
+238 EQLAGGAQ
-247 LYGDAAQ
+247 LMFGDAYDFVAEK
-254 AVISNANGAYKSAQM
+254 AKNAYKTVQM
-269 SANSYMSNIMGF
+269 SQNDYLQQVNGFATGLKTALGGNVQAAAELADKVITAEADVVAATGNTQEAVQNAFNGIMKSNFTMLDNLQLGITPTKEGF
-281 SAALVES
+281 QQLIDKVNEWNAENGEATAYTIDNLADCQAALVDYIEMQG
-288 LNKDQKEAAKVADTA
+288 LAGYAANEAA
-303 LRDVADNANA
+303 
-313 FGKYTVE
+313 G
-320 ELAGVYQ
+320 
-327 ALAKGQYQTLD
+327 
-338 NLMLGFA
+338 
-345 GTKEGLQQ
+345 
-353 LLDKAN
+353 
-359 ELNEEQGIHTQ
+359 
-370 YSINNFADIVNAIH
+370 
-384 KVQEEMGIAG
+384 
-394 TASGEA
+394 
-400 ANTIEGST
+400 TIEGST
-408 AMAKA
+408 ASMKA
-413 AWENLA
+413 AWQNLA

-428 MEGLTKDFVDSVFT
+428 MEGLTQDFVDSVFT
-442 AGRNI
+442 AGKNI

-496 IGANMAGKAI
+496 IGANMAGKSI
-506 ANIATIFTANA
+506 ANIATVFTANA

-550 LTGKISLA
+550 LTGQISLA
-558 TAAQYAWNTAINA
+558 TAAQYAWNTAIKA

-594 HKDFVKELAGEPQ
+594 HKEFVKELAGEPQ
-607 TVEEARAKVEEL
+607 TVEEAKAKLDELKAKYEEL
-619 EQQYEEASK
+619 VAAQNELYKYNPTQWRPSK
-628 ARLEAFSSDAGFSGD
+628 EMQEYGD
-643 TVEMERLAE
+643 
-652 AIKQAKQNLADLE
+652 AIKEAEQNLADLQ

-673 EAAKPVNVI
+673 EAAKPANVI

-690 ATAQSILEDYQ
+690 AAAQSIFEDYQ

-718 TSQIEVA
+718 TSQIEVT

-785 LRDELEDMSGGTDG
+785 LRDELEDMSGDTEG

-804 AELMDNVSAYEAAGA
+804 AELMDNVSAYEAAGT

-854 EATEAATNTMSG
+854 AATEAATNTMSG
-866 LVAGIDSSTPGVLA
+866 LVAGIDSSTPGVLD

-887 QMKSRLTNSFAN
+887 QMKSRLTNSFAS
-899 YTLTIKANIKGSNV
+899 YTLTIKANIKGSNI

-931 LHKGEKVLTAEEA
+931 LHKGETVLTAEEA
-944 RAYRAGESAG
+944 RAYKAGKSAG
-954 ASGGADYD
+954 ASGGVDYD
-962 GAGFS
+962 GAGFA

>member
-1 MGRINVFTLE
+1 MAANVFELFATI
-11 ASITLDASSYE
+11 SLDTDEYE
-22 SEMAKAAKTAKD
+22 RKLKD
-34 TGNAVST
+34 S
-41 SSSAMESA
+41 
-49 MIKVPV
+49 
-55 AADKVAK
+55 
-62 GMENLGKSTTK
+62 
-73 ASDGIDGVKKTTEET
+73 
-88 KKPLGEIPP
+88 
-97 LTQKVKSAFEKLSES
+97 
-112 VTKQASDLD
+112 
-121 ELKAKYASLYLEQGE
+121 
-136 ESAEAQEVARQ
+136 
-147 ITELSTSLGE
+147 E
-157 NKAKI
+157 NK
-162 SEAVDAANKFDTTMH
+162 
-177 DTSEAVDDVAE
+177 TS
-188 AVEDAGDKTNLFADI
+188 TFADV

-210 GAIISG
+210 GAIIAG

-229 AAYTSYAQH
+229 AAYTSYARY
-238 EQLTDGIKK
+238 EQLAGGAQ
-247 LYGDAAQ
+247 LMFGDAYDFVAEK
-254 AVISNANGAYKSAQM
+254 ARNAYETVQM
-269 SANSYMSNIMGF
+269 SQNDYLQQVNGFATGLKTALGGNVQAAAELADKVITAEADVVAATGNTQEAVQNAFNGIMKSNFTMLDNLQLGITPTKEGF
-281 SAALVES
+281 QQLIDKVNEWNAENGEATAYTIDNLADCQAALVDYIEMQG
-288 LNKDQKEAAKVADTA
+288 LAGYAANEAA
-303 LRDVADNANA
+303 
-313 FGKYTVE
+313 G
-320 ELAGVYQ
+320 
-327 ALAKGQYQTLD
+327 
-338 NLMLGFA
+338 
-345 GTKEGLQQ
+345 
-353 LLDKAN
+353 
-359 ELNEEQGIHTQ
+359 
-370 YSINNFADIVNAIH
+370 
-384 KVQEEMGIAG
+384 
-394 TASGEA
+394 
-400 ANTIEGST
+400 TIEGST
-408 AMAKA
+408 ASMKA
-413 AWENLA
+413 AWQNLA

-459 TATVEAISYLRE
+459 AATAEAISYLRE

-496 IGANMAGKAI
+496 IGASMAGKAI

-550 LTGKISLA
+550 LTGQISLA

-628 ARLEAFSSDAGFSGD
+628 ARLEMFTSDAGFSGD

-652 AIKQAKQNLADLE
+652 DIKQAKQNLADLE

-785 LRDELEDMSGGTDG
+785 LRDELEDMSGGTEG

-804 AELMDNVSAYEAAGA
+804 AELMDNVSAYEAAGT

-913 PGAKSGLDYV
+913 PGANSGLDYV

>member
-1 MGRINVFTLE
+1 MGRINVFKLE

-188 AVEDAGDKTNLFADI
+188 AVEDAGEKTNLFADI

-210 GAIISG
+210 GAIIAG

-229 AAYTSYAQH
+229 AAYTSYARY
-238 EQLTDGIKK
+238 EQLAGGAQ
-247 LYGDAAQ
+247 LMFGDAYDFVAEK
-254 AVISNANGAYKSAQM
+254 ARNAYKTVQM
-269 SANSYMSNIMGF
+269 SQNDYLQQVNGFATGLKTALGGNVQAAAELADKVITAEADVVAATGNTQEAVQNAFNGIMKSNFTMLDNLQLGITPTKEGF
-281 SAALVES
+281 QQLIDKVNEWNAENGEATAYTIDNLADCQAALVDYIEMQG
-288 LNKDQKEAAKVADTA
+288 LAGYAANEAA
-303 LRDVADNANA
+303 
-313 FGKYTVE
+313 G
-320 ELAGVYQ
+320 
-327 ALAKGQYQTLD
+327 
-338 NLMLGFA
+338 
-345 GTKEGLQQ
+345 
-353 LLDKAN
+353 
-359 ELNEEQGIHTQ
+359 
-370 YSINNFADIVNAIH
+370 
-384 KVQEEMGIAG
+384 
-394 TASGEA
+394 
-400 ANTIEGST
+400 TIEGST
-408 AMAKA
+408 ASMKA
-413 AWENLA
+413 AWQNLA

-428 MEGLTKDFVDSVFT
+428 MEGLTQDFVDSVFT

-471 TNSAIDLLVTAFEFA
+471 TNSAIDLLATAFEFA
-486 ATAATVAGTA
+486 ATAATVAGAA

-506 ANIATIFTANA
+506 ANIATVFTANA

-544 EIAVGV
+544 EIAIGV

-558 TAAQYAWNTAINA
+558 TAAQYAWNTAIQA

-594 HKDFVKELAGEPQ
+594 HKEFVKELAGEPQ

-628 ARLEAFSSDAGFSGD
+628 ARLEMFSSDAGFSGD

-673 EAAKPVNVI
+673 EAAKPANVI

-690 ATAQSILEDYQ
+690 AAAQSILEDYQ

-785 LRDELEDMSGGTDG
+785 LRDELEDMSGGTEG

-804 AELMDNVSAYEAAGA
+804 AELMDNVSAYEAAGT

-824 LALAVENVNARMQ
+824 LALAVENVKSRMQ

-854 EATEAATNTMSG
+854 EATEAATDTMSG

-899 YTLTIKANIKGSNV
+899 YTLTIKANIKGSNI

-931 LHKGEKVLTAEEA
+931 LHKGETVLTAEEA
-944 RAYRAGESAG
+944 RAYRAGKSAG
-954 ASGGADYD
+954 ASGGVDYD
-962 GAGFS
+962 GAGFA

>member
-1 MGRINVFTLE
+1 MAANVFELFATI
-11 ASITLDASSYE
+11 SLDTDEYE
-22 SEMAKAAKTAKD
+22 RKLKD
-34 TGNAVST
+34 S
-41 SSSAMESA
+41 
-49 MIKVPV
+49 
-55 AADKVAK
+55 
-62 GMENLGKSTTK
+62 
-73 ASDGIDGVKKTTEET
+73 
-88 KKPLGEIPP
+88 
-97 LTQKVKSAFEKLSES
+97 
-112 VTKQASDLD
+112 
-121 ELKAKYASLYLEQGE
+121 
-136 ESAEAQEVARQ
+136 
-147 ITELSTSLGE
+147 E
-157 NKAKI
+157 NK
-162 SEAVDAANKFDTTMH
+162 
-177 DTSEAVDDVAE
+177 TS
-188 AVEDAGDKTNLFADI
+188 TFADV

-210 GAIISG
+210 GAIIAG

-229 AAYTSYAQH
+229 AAYTSYARY
-238 EQLTDGIKK
+238 EQLAGGAQ
-247 LYGDAAQ
+247 LMFGDAYDFVAEK
-254 AVISNANGAYKSAQM
+254 ARNAYKTVQM
-269 SANSYMSNIMGF
+269 SQNDYLQQVNGFATGLKTALGGNVQAAAELADKVITAEADVVAATGNSQEAVQNAFNGIMKSNYTMLDNLQLGIAPTKEGF
-281 SAALVES
+281 QQLIDKVNEWNAENGEATSYTIDNLADCQAALVDYIEMQG
-288 LNKDQKEAAKVADTA
+288 LAGYAANEAA
-303 LRDVADNANA
+303 
-313 FGKYTVE
+313 G
-320 ELAGVYQ
+320 
-327 ALAKGQYQTLD
+327 
-338 NLMLGFA
+338 
-345 GTKEGLQQ
+345 
-353 LLDKAN
+353 
-359 ELNEEQGIHTQ
+359 
-370 YSINNFADIVNAIH
+370 
-384 KVQEEMGIAG
+384 
-394 TASGEA
+394 
-400 ANTIEGST
+400 TIEGST
-408 AMAKA
+408 ASMKA
-413 AWENLA
+413 AWQNLA
-419 TGMADSSAD
+419 TGMADSNAD

-442 AGRNI
+442 AGKNI

-550 LTGKISLA
+550 LTGQISLA

-673 EAAKPVNVI
+673 EAAKPANVI

-690 ATAQSILEDYQ
+690 AAAQSILEDYQ

-718 TSQIEVA
+718 TSQIEVV

-750 AFVSEKAD
+750 AFISERAD
-758 LAGISVDGLSQYLA
+758 LAGISIDGLAQYLA
-772 SMSTGEQA
+772 SMSTGEKA

-785 LRDELEDMSGGTDG
+785 AREELEDMSGGVDG
-799 LSKKL
+799 LRGKL
-804 AELMDNVSAYEAAGA
+804 ATLMDGVSAYEAAGT
-819 ETSDG
+819 ESTDG
-824 LALAVENVNARMQ
+824 LALAVENVKARMQ

-854 EATEAATNTMSG
+854 AATEAATNTMSG

-944 RAYRAGESAG
+944 RAYRAGKSAG

-962 GAGFS
+962 GVGFAG
-967 GGSRGVTIIQ
+967 GGRGVTIIQ
-977 NIQSVAQTPVELAAA
+977 NINSPVQSEVELAAA

>member
-1 MGRINVFTLE
+1 MAANVFELFATI
-11 ASITLDASSYE
+11 SLDTDEYE
-22 SEMAKAAKTAKD
+22 RKLKD
-34 TGNAVST
+34 S
-41 SSSAMESA
+41 
-49 MIKVPV
+49 
-55 AADKVAK
+55 
-62 GMENLGKSTTK
+62 
-73 ASDGIDGVKKTTEET
+73 
-88 KKPLGEIPP
+88 
-97 LTQKVKSAFEKLSES
+97 
-112 VTKQASDLD
+112 
-121 ELKAKYASLYLEQGE
+121 
-136 ESAEAQEVARQ
+136 
-147 ITELSTSLGE
+147 E
-157 NKAKI
+157 NK
-162 SEAVDAANKFDTTMH
+162 
-177 DTSEAVDDVAE
+177 TS
-188 AVEDAGDKTNLFADI
+188 TFADV

-210 GAIISG
+210 GAIIAG
-216 VKKLAGVVADVGK
+216 VKKIAGVVADVGK
-229 AAYTSYAQH
+229 AAYTSYARY
-238 EQLTDGIKK
+238 EQLAGGAQ
-247 LYGDAAQ
+247 LMFGDAYDFVAEK
-254 AVISNANGAYKSAQM
+254 ARNAYKSVQM
-269 SANSYMSNIMGF
+269 SQNDYLQQVNGFATGLKTALGGNVQAAAELADKVITAEADVVAATGNTQEAVQNAFNGIMKSNFTMLDNLQLGITPTKEGF
-281 SAALVES
+281 QQLIDKVNEWNAENGEATAYTIDNLADCQAALVDYIEMQG
-288 LNKDQKEAAKVADTA
+288 LAGYAANEAA
-303 LRDVADNANA
+303 
-313 FGKYTVE
+313 G
-320 ELAGVYQ
+320 
-327 ALAKGQYQTLD
+327 
-338 NLMLGFA
+338 
-345 GTKEGLQQ
+345 
-353 LLDKAN
+353 
-359 ELNEEQGIHTQ
+359 
-370 YSINNFADIVNAIH
+370 
-384 KVQEEMGIAG
+384 
-394 TASGEA
+394 
-400 ANTIEGST
+400 TIEGST
-408 AMAKA
+408 ASMKA
-413 AWENLA
+413 AWQNLA

-459 TATVEAISYLRE
+459 TATAEAISYLRE

-496 IGANMAGKAI
+496 IGASMAGKAI

-550 LTGKISLA
+550 LTGQISLA

-673 EAAKPVNVI
+673 EAAKPANVI

-690 ATAQSILEDYQ
+690 AAAQSILEDYQ
-701 NTYTTI
+701 NTYTSI

-718 TSQIEVA
+718 TSQIEVT

-785 LRDELEDMSGGTDG
+785 LRDELEDMSGGTEG

-804 AELMDNVSAYEAAGA
+804 AELMDNVSAYEAAGT

-854 EATEAATNTMSG
+854 AATEAATNTMSG

-954 ASGGADYD
+954 ASDGADYD

>member
-1 MGRINVFTLE
+1 MAANVFELFATI
-11 ASITLDASSYE
+11 SLDTDEYE
-22 SEMAKAAKTAKD
+22 RKLKD
-34 TGNAVST
+34 S
-41 SSSAMESA
+41 
-49 MIKVPV
+49 
-55 AADKVAK
+55 
-62 GMENLGKSTTK
+62 
-73 ASDGIDGVKKTTEET
+73 
-88 KKPLGEIPP
+88 
-97 LTQKVKSAFEKLSES
+97 
-112 VTKQASDLD
+112 
-121 ELKAKYASLYLEQGE
+121 
-136 ESAEAQEVARQ
+136 
-147 ITELSTSLGE
+147 E
-157 NKAKI
+157 NK
-162 SEAVDAANKFDTTMH
+162 
-177 DTSEAVDDVAE
+177 TS
-188 AVEDAGDKTNLFADI
+188 TFADV

-210 GAIISG
+210 GAIIAG

-229 AAYTSYAQH
+229 AAYTSYARY
-238 EQLTDGIKK
+238 EQLAGGAQ
-247 LYGDAAQ
+247 LMFGDAYDFVAEK
-254 AVISNANGAYKSAQM
+254 ARNAYKSVQM
-269 SANSYMSNIMGF
+269 SQNDYLQQVNGFATGLKTALGGNVQAAAELADKVITAEADVVAATGNTQEAVQNAFNGIMKSNFTMLDNLQLGITPTKEGF
-281 SAALVES
+281 QQLIDKVNEWNAENGEATAYTIDNLADCQAALVDYIEMQG
-288 LNKDQKEAAKVADTA
+288 LAGYAANEAA
-303 LRDVADNANA
+303 
-313 FGKYTVE
+313 G
-320 ELAGVYQ
+320 
-327 ALAKGQYQTLD
+327 
-338 NLMLGFA
+338 
-345 GTKEGLQQ
+345 
-353 LLDKAN
+353 
-359 ELNEEQGIHTQ
+359 
-370 YSINNFADIVNAIH
+370 
-384 KVQEEMGIAG
+384 
-394 TASGEA
+394 
-400 ANTIEGST
+400 TIEGST
-408 AMAKA
+408 ASMKA
-413 AWENLA
+413 AWQNLA

-442 AGRNI
+442 AGSNI

-459 TATVEAISYLRE
+459 TATAEAISYLRE
-471 TNSAIDLLVTAFEFA
+471 TNSAIDLLATAFEFA
-486 ATAATVAGTA
+486 ATAATVAGAA
-496 IGANMAGKAI
+496 IGASMAGKAI

-550 LTGKISLA
+550 LTGQISLA
-558 TAAQYAWNTAINA
+558 TAAQYAWNTAIAA
-571 NPIGLIAA
+571 NPLGVLAA

-594 HKDFVKELAGEPQ
+594 RKDFVKELAGEPQ

-673 EAAKPVNVI
+673 EAAKPANVI

-690 ATAQSILEDYQ
+690 AAAQSILEDYQ

-785 LRDELEDMSGGTDG
+785 LRDELEDMSGGTEG

-854 EATEAATNTMSG
+854 AATEAATNTMSG
-866 LVAGIDSSTPGVLA
+866 LVAGIDSSTPGVLD

-887 QMKSRLTNSFAN
+887 QMKSRLTNSFAS

>member
-1 MGRINVFTLE
+1 MAANVFELFATI
-11 ASITLDASSYE
+11 SLDTDEYE
-22 SEMAKAAKTAKD
+22 RKLKD
-34 TGNAVST
+34 S
-41 SSSAMESA
+41 
-49 MIKVPV
+49 
-55 AADKVAK
+55 
-62 GMENLGKSTTK
+62 
-73 ASDGIDGVKKTTEET
+73 
-88 KKPLGEIPP
+88 
-97 LTQKVKSAFEKLSES
+97 
-112 VTKQASDLD
+112 
-121 ELKAKYASLYLEQGE
+121 
-136 ESAEAQEVARQ
+136 
-147 ITELSTSLGE
+147 E
-157 NKAKI
+157 NK
-162 SEAVDAANKFDTTMH
+162 
-177 DTSEAVDDVAE
+177 TS
-188 AVEDAGDKTNLFADI
+188 TFADV

-210 GAIISG
+210 GAIIAG

-229 AAYTSYAQH
+229 AAYTSYARY
-238 EQLTDGIKK
+238 EQLAGGAQ
-247 LYGDAAQ
+247 LMFGDAYDFVAEK
-254 AVISNANGAYKSAQM
+254 ARNAYKTVQM
-269 SANSYMSNIMGF
+269 RQNDYLQQVNGFATGLKTALGGNVQAAAELADKVITAEADVVAATGNSQEAVQNAFNGIMKSNYTMLDNLQLGIAPTKEGF
-281 SAALVES
+281 QQLIDKVNEWNAENGEATSYTIDNLADCQAALVDYIEMQG
-288 LNKDQKEAAKVADTA
+288 LAGYAANEAA
-303 LRDVADNANA
+303 
-313 FGKYTVE
+313 G
-320 ELAGVYQ
+320 
-327 ALAKGQYQTLD
+327 
-338 NLMLGFA
+338 
-345 GTKEGLQQ
+345 
-353 LLDKAN
+353 
-359 ELNEEQGIHTQ
+359 
-370 YSINNFADIVNAIH
+370 
-384 KVQEEMGIAG
+384 
-394 TASGEA
+394 
-400 ANTIEGST
+400 TIEGST
-408 AMAKA
+408 ASMKA
-413 AWENLA
+413 AWQNLA
-419 TGMADSSAD
+419 TGMADSNAD

-442 AGRNI
+442 AGKNI

-496 IGANMAGKAI
+496 IGASMAGKAI

-550 LTGKISLA
+550 LTGQISLA

-673 EAAKPVNVI
+673 EAAKPANVI

-690 ATAQSILEDYQ
+690 AAAQSILEDYQ

-785 LRDELEDMSGGTDG
+785 LRDELEDMSGGTEG

-804 AELMDNVSAYEAAGA
+804 AELMDNVSAYEAAGT

-849 LDQEA
+849 LDMEA

-866 LVAGIDSSTPGVLA
+866 LVAGIDSSTPGVLD

-944 RAYRAGESAG
+944 RAYRAGKSAG
-954 ASGGADYD
+954 ASGGVDYD

>member
-1 MGRINVFTLE
+1 MAANVFELFATI
-11 ASITLDASSYE
+11 SLDTDEYE
-22 SEMAKAAKTAKD
+22 RKLKD
-34 TGNAVST
+34 S
-41 SSSAMESA
+41 
-49 MIKVPV
+49 
-55 AADKVAK
+55 
-62 GMENLGKSTTK
+62 
-73 ASDGIDGVKKTTEET
+73 
-88 KKPLGEIPP
+88 
-97 LTQKVKSAFEKLSES
+97 
-112 VTKQASDLD
+112 
-121 ELKAKYASLYLEQGE
+121 
-136 ESAEAQEVARQ
+136 
-147 ITELSTSLGE
+147 E
-157 NKAKI
+157 NK
-162 SEAVDAANKFDTTMH
+162 
-177 DTSEAVDDVAE
+177 TS
-188 AVEDAGDKTNLFADI
+188 TFADV

-210 GAIISG
+210 GAIIAG

-229 AAYTSYAQH
+229 AAYTSYARY
-238 EQLTDGIKK
+238 EQLAGGAQ
-247 LYGDAAQ
+247 LMFGDAYDFVAEK
-254 AVISNANGAYKSAQM
+254 ARNAYKTVQM
-269 SANSYMSNIMGF
+269 SQNDYLQQVNGF
-281 SAALVES
+281 ATGL
-288 LNKDQKEAAKVADTA
+288 KTA
-303 LRDVADNANA
+303 LGGNVQAAAELADKVITAEADVVAATGNTQEAVQNA
-313 FGKYTVE
+313 FNGIMKSNYTM
-320 ELAGVYQ
+320 
-327 ALAKGQYQTLD
+327 LD
-338 NLMLGFA
+338 NLQLGIA
-345 GTKEGLQQ
+345 PTKEGFQQ
-353 LLDKAN
+353 LIDKVNEWNAENGEATSYTIDNLADCQSALVDYIEMQGLAGYAAN
-359 ELNEEQGIHTQ
+359 EA
-370 YSINNFADIVNAIH
+370 AD
-384 KVQEEMGIAG
+384 
-394 TASGEA
+394 
-400 ANTIEGST
+400 TIEGST
-408 AMAKA
+408 ASMKA
-413 AWENLA
+413 AWQNLA

-442 AGRNI
+442 AGKNI

-459 TATVEAISYLRE
+459 TATAEAISYLRE
-471 TNSAIDLLVTAFEFA
+471 TNGAIDLLVTAFEFA

-496 IGANMAGKAI
+496 IGVNMAGKAI

-550 LTGKISLA
+550 LTGQISLA
-558 TAAQYAWNTAINA
+558 TAAQYAWNTAIAA
-571 NPIGLIAA
+571 NPLGVLAA

-594 HKDFVKELAGEPQ
+594 HKAFVKELAGEPQ
-607 TVEEARAKVEEL
+607 TVEEAKAKLDELKAKYEEL
-619 EQQYEEASK
+619 VAAQNELYKYNPTQWRPSK
-628 ARLEAFSSDAGFSGD
+628 EMQEYGD
-643 TVEMERLAE
+643 
-652 AIKQAKQNLADLE
+652 AIKDAEQNLADLE

-673 EAAKPVNVI
+673 EAAKPANVI

-690 ATAQSILEDYQ
+690 AAAQSILEDYQ

-718 TSQIEVA
+718 TSQIEVV
-725 KMSWDDFMGNLKGNT
+725 KMSWDDFMGNLTGNT

-750 AFVSEKAD
+750 AFISEKAD
-758 LAGISVDGLSQYLA
+758 LVGVSIDGLAQYLA
-772 SMSTGEQA
+772 SMSAGEQA

-785 LRDELEDMSGGTDG
+785 AREELEDMSGGVDG
-799 LSKKL
+799 LRGKL
-804 AELMDNVSAYEAAGA
+804 ATLMDGVSAYEDAG
-819 ETSDG
+819 TKYTDG

-849 LDQEA
+849 LDMEA

-866 LVAGIDSSTPGVLA
+866 LVAGIDSSTPGVLD

-899 YTLTIKANIKGSNV
+899 YTLTIKANIKGSNL

-944 RAYRAGESAG
+944 RAYRAGKSAG

>member
-1 MGRINVFTLE
+1 MAANVFELFATI
-11 ASITLDASSYE
+11 SLDTDEYE
-22 SEMAKAAKTAKD
+22 RKLKD
-34 TGNAVST
+34 S
-41 SSSAMESA
+41 
-49 MIKVPV
+49 
-55 AADKVAK
+55 
-62 GMENLGKSTTK
+62 
-73 ASDGIDGVKKTTEET
+73 
-88 KKPLGEIPP
+88 
-97 LTQKVKSAFEKLSES
+97 
-112 VTKQASDLD
+112 
-121 ELKAKYASLYLEQGE
+121 
-136 ESAEAQEVARQ
+136 
-147 ITELSTSLGE
+147 E
-157 NKAKI
+157 NK
-162 SEAVDAANKFDTTMH
+162 
-177 DTSEAVDDVAE
+177 TS
-188 AVEDAGDKTNLFADI
+188 TFADV

-210 GAIISG
+210 GAIIAG

-229 AAYTSYAQH
+229 AAYTSYARY
-238 EQLTDGIKK
+238 EQLAGGAQ
-247 LYGDAAQ
+247 LMFGDAYDFVAEK
-254 AVISNANGAYKSAQM
+254 ARSAYKTVQM
-269 SANSYMSNIMGF
+269 SQNDYLQQVNGFATGLKTALGGNVQAAAELADKVITAEADVVAATGNTQEAVQNAFNGIMKSNFTMLDNLQLGITPTKEGF
-281 SAALVES
+281 QQLIDKVNEWNAENGEATAYTIDNLADCQAALVDYIEMQG
-288 LNKDQKEAAKVADTA
+288 LAGYAANEAA
-303 LRDVADNANA
+303 
-313 FGKYTVE
+313 G
-320 ELAGVYQ
+320 
-327 ALAKGQYQTLD
+327 
-338 NLMLGFA
+338 
-345 GTKEGLQQ
+345 
-353 LLDKAN
+353 
-359 ELNEEQGIHTQ
+359 
-370 YSINNFADIVNAIH
+370 
-384 KVQEEMGIAG
+384 
-394 TASGEA
+394 
-400 ANTIEGST
+400 TIEGST
-408 AMAKA
+408 ASMKA
-413 AWENLA
+413 AWQNLA

-442 AGRNI
+442 AGKNI
-447 IPRVQQIVTGVG
+447 VPRVQQIVTGVG
-459 TATVEAISYLRE
+459 TATAEAISYLRE

-496 IGANMAGKAI
+496 IGVNMAGKAI

-673 EAAKPVNVI
+673 EAAKPANVI

-690 ATAQSILEDYQ
+690 AAAQSILEDYQ

-718 TSQIEVA
+718 TSQIEVV
-725 KMSWDDFMGNLKGNT
+725 KMSWDDFMGNLTGNT

-750 AFVSEKAD
+750 AFISEKAD

-785 LRDELEDMSGGTDG
+785 LRDELEDMSGGTEG

-804 AELMDNVSAYEAAGA
+804 AELMDNVSAYEAAGT

-824 LALAVENVNARMQ
+824 LALAVENVKSRMQ

-854 EATEAATNTMSG
+854 AATEAATNTMSG
-866 LVAGIDSSTPGVLA
+866 LVAGIDSSTPGVLD

-944 RAYRAGESAG
+944 RAYRAGESVG

-962 GAGFS
+962 GVGFS

>member
-1 MGRINVFTLE
+1 MGANVFNLE
-11 ASITLDASSYE
+11 ATITLNADEYE
-22 SEMAKAAKTAKD
+22 RSLKD
-34 TGNAVST
+34 S
-41 SSSAMESA
+41 
-49 MIKVPV
+49 
-55 AADKVAK
+55 
-62 GMENLGKSTTK
+62 
-73 ASDGIDGVKKTTEET
+73 
-88 KKPLGEIPP
+88 
-97 LTQKVKSAFEKLSES
+97 
-112 VTKQASDLD
+112 
-121 ELKAKYASLYLEQGE
+121 
-136 ESAEAQEVARQ
+136 
-147 ITELSTSLGE
+147 E
-157 NKAKI
+157 NK
-162 SEAVDAANKFDTTMH
+162 
-177 DTSEAVDDVAE
+177 TS
-188 AVEDAGDKTNLFADI
+188 TFADV

-210 GAIISG
+210 GAIIAG

-229 AAYTSYAQH
+229 AAYTSYARY
-238 EQLTDGIKK
+238 EQLASGAQ
-247 LYGDAAQ
+247 LMFGDAYDFVAEK
-254 AVISNANGAYKSAQM
+254 ARNAYKSVQM
-269 SANSYMSNIMGF
+269 SQNDYLQQVNGFATGLKTALGGNVQAAAKLADKVITAEADVVAATGNTQEAVQNAFNGIMKSNFTMLDNLQLGITPTKEGF
-281 SAALVES
+281 QQLIDKVNEWNAENGEATTYTIDNLADCQAALVDYIEMQGLS
-288 LNKDQKEAAKVADTA
+288 NYAAEEAA
-303 LRDVADNANA
+303 R
-313 FGKYTVE
+313 
-320 ELAGVYQ
+320 
-327 ALAKGQYQTLD
+327 
-338 NLMLGFA
+338 
-345 GTKEGLQQ
+345 
-353 LLDKAN
+353 
-359 ELNEEQGIHTQ
+359 
-370 YSINNFADIVNAIH
+370 
-384 KVQEEMGIAG
+384 
-394 TASGEA
+394 
-400 ANTIEGST
+400 TIEGST
-408 AMAKA
+408 ASMKA
-413 AWENLA
+413 AWQNLA

-428 MEGLTKDFVDSVFT
+428 MEGLTQDFVDSVFT
-442 AGRNI
+442 AGKNI

-471 TNSAIDLLVTAFEFA
+471 TNSAIDLLVTAFELA
-486 ATAATVAGTA
+486 ATAAAVAGTA
-496 IGANMAGKAI
+496 IGVNMAGKAI

-607 TVEEARAKVEEL
+607 TVEKARAKVEEL

-718 TSQIEVA
+718 TSQIEVV
-725 KMSWDDFMGNLKGNT
+725 KMSWDGLMGNLHGNT

-750 AFVSEKAD
+750 AFIREKAD
-758 LAGISVDGLSQYLA
+758 LAGVSIDGLGKYLA
-772 SMSTGEQA
+772 SMSDGEKA

-785 LRDELEDMSGGTDG
+785 VRKELEDMSGGTDG
-799 LSKKL
+799 LSRKF
-804 AELMDNVSAYEAAGA
+804 ATLMDGISAYEAAGT

-854 EATEAATNTMSG
+854 AATEAATNTMSG
-866 LVAGIDSSTPGVLA
+866 LVAGIDSSTPGVLD

-944 RAYRAGESAG
+944 RAYRAGKSAG

-962 GAGFS
+962 GVGFAG
-967 GGSRGVTIIQ
+967 GGRGVTIIQ
-977 NIQSVAQTPVELAAA
+977 NINSPVQSEVELAAA

>member
-1 MGRINVFTLE
+1 MAANVFELFATI
-11 ASITLDASSYE
+11 SLDTDEYE
-22 SEMAKAAKTAKD
+22 RKLKD
-34 TGNAVST
+34 S
-41 SSSAMESA
+41 
-49 MIKVPV
+49 
-55 AADKVAK
+55 
-62 GMENLGKSTTK
+62 
-73 ASDGIDGVKKTTEET
+73 
-88 KKPLGEIPP
+88 
-97 LTQKVKSAFEKLSES
+97 
-112 VTKQASDLD
+112 
-121 ELKAKYASLYLEQGE
+121 
-136 ESAEAQEVARQ
+136 
-147 ITELSTSLGE
+147 E
-157 NKAKI
+157 NK
-162 SEAVDAANKFDTTMH
+162 
-177 DTSEAVDDVAE
+177 TS
-188 AVEDAGDKTNLFADI
+188 TFADV

-210 GAIISG
+210 GAIIAG

-229 AAYTSYAQH
+229 AAYTSYARY
-238 EQLTDGIKK
+238 EQLAGGAQ
-247 LYGDAAQ
+247 LMFGDAYDFVAEK
-254 AVISNANGAYKSAQM
+254 ARNAYKSVQM
-269 SANSYMSNIMGF
+269 SQNDYLQQVNGFATGLKTALGGNVQAAAELADKVITAEADVVAATGNTQEAVQNAFNGIMKSNFTMLDNLQLGITPTKEGF
-281 SAALVES
+281 QQLIDKVNEWNAENGEATAYTIDNLADCQAALVDYIEMQG
-288 LNKDQKEAAKVADTA
+288 LAGYAANEAA
-303 LRDVADNANA
+303 
-313 FGKYTVE
+313 G
-320 ELAGVYQ
+320 
-327 ALAKGQYQTLD
+327 
-338 NLMLGFA
+338 
-345 GTKEGLQQ
+345 
-353 LLDKAN
+353 
-359 ELNEEQGIHTQ
+359 
-370 YSINNFADIVNAIH
+370 
-384 KVQEEMGIAG
+384 
-394 TASGEA
+394 
-400 ANTIEGST
+400 TIEGST
-408 AMAKA
+408 ASMKA
-413 AWENLA
+413 AWQNLA

-459 TATVEAISYLRE
+459 AATAEAISYLRE

-496 IGANMAGKAI
+496 IGASMAGKAI

-550 LTGKISLA
+550 LTGQISLA

-652 AIKQAKQNLADLE
+652 AIKQAKQNLSDLE

-718 TSQIEVA
+718 TSQIEVV
-725 KMSWDDFMGNLKGNT
+725 KMSWDGLMGNLHGNT

-750 AFVSEKAD
+750 AFIREKAD
-758 LAGISVDGLSQYLA
+758 LAGVSIDGLGKYLA
-772 SMSTGEQA
+772 SMSDGEKA

-785 LRDELEDMSGGTDG
+785 VRKELEDMSGGTDG
-799 LSKKL
+799 LSRKF
-804 AELMDNVSAYEAAGA
+804 ATLMDGISAYEAAGT

-824 LALAVENVNARMQ
+824 LALAVENVKSRMQ

-854 EATEAATNTMSG
+854 AATEAATNTMSG
-866 LVAGIDSSTPGVLA
+866 LVAGIDSSTPGVLD

-944 RAYRAGESAG
+944 RAYRAGKSAG
-954 ASGGADYD
+954 ASGGVDYD
-962 GAGFS
+962 GVGFAG
-967 GGSRGVTIIQ
+967 GGRGVIIIQ
-977 NIQSVAQTPVELAAA
+977 NINSPVQSEVELAAA

>member
-1 MGRINVFTLE
+1 MAANVFELFATI
-11 ASITLDASSYE
+11 SLDTDEYE
-22 SEMAKAAKTAKD
+22 RKLKD
-34 TGNAVST
+34 S
-41 SSSAMESA
+41 
-49 MIKVPV
+49 
-55 AADKVAK
+55 
-62 GMENLGKSTTK
+62 
-73 ASDGIDGVKKTTEET
+73 
-88 KKPLGEIPP
+88 
-97 LTQKVKSAFEKLSES
+97 
-112 VTKQASDLD
+112 
-121 ELKAKYASLYLEQGE
+121 
-136 ESAEAQEVARQ
+136 
-147 ITELSTSLGE
+147 E
-157 NKAKI
+157 NK
-162 SEAVDAANKFDTTMH
+162 
-177 DTSEAVDDVAE
+177 TS
-188 AVEDAGDKTNLFADI
+188 TFADV

-210 GAIISG
+210 GAIIAG

-370 YSINNFADIVNAIH
+370 YSIDNFADIVNAIH

-419 TGMADSSAD
+419 TGMADSNAD

-459 TATVEAISYLRE
+459 TATAEAISYLRE

-506 ANIATIFTANA
+506 ANIATIFKANA

-532 AEATLNGVFSVS
+532 AEATLKGVFSVS

-628 ARLEAFSSDAGFSGD
+628 ARLEMFTSDAGYSGD

-665 AQEQAAAE
+665 EQEQAAAE
-673 EAAKPVNVI
+673 EAAKPANVI

-690 ATAQSILEDYQ
+690 AAAQSILEDYQ

-785 LRDELEDMSGGTDG
+785 LRDELEDMSGGTEG

-804 AELMDNVSAYEAAGA
+804 AELMDNVSAYEAAGT

-854 EATEAATNTMSG
+854 AATEAATNTMSG

-899 YTLTIKANIKGSNV
+899 YTLTIKANIKGSNI

-931 LHKGEKVLTAEEA
+931 LHKGEKVLTAKEA

-954 ASGGADYD
+954 ASGGAGYD

>member
-1 MGRINVFTLE
+1 MGRINVFKLE

-188 AVEDAGDKTNLFADI
+188 AVEDAGEKTNLFADI

-210 GAIISG
+210 GAIIAG

-229 AAYTSYAQH
+229 AAYTSYARY
-238 EQLTDGIKK
+238 EQLAGGAQ
-247 LYGDAAQ
+247 LMFGDAYDFVAEK
-254 AVISNANGAYKSAQM
+254 ARNAYKTVQM
-269 SANSYMSNIMGF
+269 SQNDYLQQVNGFATGLKTALGGNVQAAAELADKVITAEADVVAATGNTQEAVQNAFNGIMKSNFTMLDNLQLGITPTKEGF
-281 SAALVES
+281 QQLIDKVNEWNAENGEATAYTIDNLADCQAALVDYIEMQG
-288 LNKDQKEAAKVADTA
+288 LAGYAANEAA
-303 LRDVADNANA
+303 
-313 FGKYTVE
+313 G
-320 ELAGVYQ
+320 
-327 ALAKGQYQTLD
+327 
-338 NLMLGFA
+338 
-345 GTKEGLQQ
+345 
-353 LLDKAN
+353 
-359 ELNEEQGIHTQ
+359 
-370 YSINNFADIVNAIH
+370 
-384 KVQEEMGIAG
+384 
-394 TASGEA
+394 
-400 ANTIEGST
+400 TIEGST
-408 AMAKA
+408 ASMKA
-413 AWENLA
+413 AWQNLA

-428 MEGLTKDFVDSVFT
+428 MEGLTQDFVDSVFT

-471 TNSAIDLLVTAFEFA
+471 TNSAIDLLATAFEFA
-486 ATAATVAGTA
+486 ATAATVAGAA

-506 ANIATIFTANA
+506 ANIATVFTANA

-544 EIAVGV
+544 EIAIGV

-558 TAAQYAWNTAINA
+558 TAAQYAWNTAIQA

-594 HKDFVKELAGEPQ
+594 HKEFVKELAGEPQ

-628 ARLEAFSSDAGFSGD
+628 ARLEMFSSDAGFSGD

-652 AIKQAKQNLADLE
+652 AIKQAEQNLAGLQ

-673 EAAKPVNVI
+673 EAAKPANVI

-690 ATAQSILEDYQ
+690 AAAQSILEDYQ

-725 KMSWDDFMGNLKGNT
+725 KMSWNDFMGNLKGNT

-758 LAGISVDGLSQYLA
+758 LAGVSVDGLAQYLA

-785 LRDELEDMSGGTDG
+785 LRDELEDMSGGTEG

-804 AELMDNVSAYEAAGA
+804 AELMDNVSAYEAAGT

-854 EATEAATNTMSG
+854 AATEAATNTMSG

-899 YTLTIKANIKGSNV
+899 YTLTIKANIKGSNI

-931 LHKGEKVLTAEEA
+931 LHKGEKVLTAKEA
-944 RAYRAGESAG
+944 RAYRDGKSAG

-962 GAGFS
+962 GAGFA
-967 GGSRGVTIIQ
+967 GGGRGVTIIQ
-977 NIQSVAQTPVELAAA
+977 NINSPVQSEVELAAA

>member
-1 MGRINVFTLE
+1 MAANVFELFATI
-11 ASITLDASSYE
+11 SLDTDEYE
-22 SEMAKAAKTAKD
+22 RKLKD
-34 TGNAVST
+34 S
-41 SSSAMESA
+41 
-49 MIKVPV
+49 
-55 AADKVAK
+55 
-62 GMENLGKSTTK
+62 
-73 ASDGIDGVKKTTEET
+73 
-88 KKPLGEIPP
+88 
-97 LTQKVKSAFEKLSES
+97 
-112 VTKQASDLD
+112 
-121 ELKAKYASLYLEQGE
+121 
-136 ESAEAQEVARQ
+136 
-147 ITELSTSLGE
+147 E
-157 NKAKI
+157 NK
-162 SEAVDAANKFDTTMH
+162 
-177 DTSEAVDDVAE
+177 TS
-188 AVEDAGDKTNLFADI
+188 TFADV

-210 GAIISG
+210 GAIIAG

-229 AAYTSYAQH
+229 AAYTSYARY
-238 EQLTDGIKK
+238 EQLAGGAQ
-247 LYGDAAQ
+247 LMFGDAYDFVAEK
-254 AVISNANGAYKSAQM
+254 ARNAYKTVQM
-269 SANSYMSNIMGF
+269 SQNDYLQQVNGFATGLKTALGGNVQAAAELADKVITAEADVVAATGNSQEAVQNAFNGIMKSNYTMLDNLQLGIAPTKEGF
-281 SAALVES
+281 QQLIDKVNEWNAENGEATAYTIDNLADCQAALVDYIEMQG
-288 LNKDQKEAAKVADTA
+288 LAGYAANEAA
-303 LRDVADNANA
+303 
-313 FGKYTVE
+313 G
-320 ELAGVYQ
+320 
-327 ALAKGQYQTLD
+327 
-338 NLMLGFA
+338 
-345 GTKEGLQQ
+345 
-353 LLDKAN
+353 
-359 ELNEEQGIHTQ
+359 
-370 YSINNFADIVNAIH
+370 
-384 KVQEEMGIAG
+384 
-394 TASGEA
+394 
-400 ANTIEGST
+400 TIEGST
-408 AMAKA
+408 ASMKA
-413 AWENLA
+413 AWQNLA

-459 TATVEAISYLRE
+459 TATAEAISYLRE

-496 IGANMAGKAI
+496 IGVNMAGKAI

-558 TAAQYAWNTAINA
+558 TAAQYAWNTAITA
-571 NPIGLIAA
+571 NPLGVLAA

-594 HKDFVKELAGEPQ
+594 HKEYVKELAGEPQ
-607 TVEEARAKVEEL
+607 TVEEARARVEEL

-628 ARLEAFSSDAGFSGD
+628 ARLEMFSSDAGFSGD

-673 EAAKPVNVI
+673 EAAKPANVI

-690 ATAQSILEDYQ
+690 AAAQSILEDYQ

-758 LAGISVDGLSQYLA
+758 LAGISIDGLAQYLA
-772 SMSTGEQA
+772 SMSTGEKA
-780 GFLAG
+780 GFLAEA
-785 LRDELEDMSGGTDG
+785 REELEDMSGGVDG
-799 LSKKL
+799 LRGKL
-804 AELMDNVSAYEAAGA
+804 ATLMDGVSAYEAAGT
-819 ETSDG
+819 ESTDG
-824 LALAVENVNARMQ
+824 LALAVENVKARMQ

-849 LDQEA
+849 LDMEA

-866 LVAGIDSSTPGVLA
+866 LVAGIDSSTPGVLD

-944 RAYRAGESAG
+944 RAYRAGKSAG

-962 GAGFS
+962 GMGFS

>member
-1 MGRINVFTLE
+1 MTVFELLGKISLDSSE
-11 ASITLDASSYE
+11 YDRGIDGASRKTSTFASVLKTAIAGGAIVAGMKKLADVVTDIGKASYE
-22 SEMAKAAKTAKD
+22 SYKSYEQLAGGAQLMFGDAYDFVAEKARNAYKTVQMSQNDYLQQVNGFATGLKTALG
-34 TGNAVST
+34 GNVQA
-41 SSSAMESA
+41 AAEL
-49 MIKVPV
+49 
-55 AADKVAK
+55 ADKVI
-62 GMENLGKSTTK
+62 T
-73 ASDGIDGVKKTTEET
+73 
-88 KKPLGEIPP
+88 
-97 LTQKVKSAFEKLSES
+97 
-112 VTKQASDLD
+112 
-121 ELKAKYASLYLEQGE
+121 
-136 ESAEAQEVARQ
+136 AEADVVAATGNTQ
-147 ITELSTSLGE
+147 
-157 NKAKI
+157 
-162 SEAVDAANKFDTTMH
+162 EAVQNAFNGIMKSNFTML
-177 DTSEAVDDVAE
+177 DNLQLGITPTKEGFQQLIDKVNEWNAENGEATAYTID
-188 AVEDAGDKTNLFADI
+188 
-203 LKANLAS
+203 NLA
-210 GAIISG
+210 
-216 VKKLAGVVADVGK
+216 DC
-229 AAYTSYAQH
+229 Q
-238 EQLTDGIKK
+238 
-247 LYGDAAQ
+247 
-254 AVISNANGAYKSAQM
+254 
-269 SANSYMSNIMGF
+269 
-281 SAALVES
+281 AALVDYIEMQG
-288 LNKDQKEAAKVADTA
+288 LAGYAANEAA
-303 LRDVADNANA
+303 
-313 FGKYTVE
+313 G
-320 ELAGVYQ
+320 
-327 ALAKGQYQTLD
+327 
-338 NLMLGFA
+338 
-345 GTKEGLQQ
+345 
-353 LLDKAN
+353 
-359 ELNEEQGIHTQ
+359 
-370 YSINNFADIVNAIH
+370 
-384 KVQEEMGIAG
+384 
-394 TASGEA
+394 
-400 ANTIEGST
+400 TIEGST
-408 AMAKA
+408 ASMKA
-413 AWENLA
+413 AWQNLA

-442 AGRNI
+442 AGKNI

-459 TATVEAISYLRE
+459 TATAEAISYLRE
-471 TNSAIDLLVTAFEFA
+471 TNSAIDLLATAFEFA
-486 ATAATVAGTA
+486 ATAATVAGAA

-506 ANIATIFTANA
+506 ANIATVFTANA

-550 LTGKISLA
+550 LTGQISLA
-558 TAAQYAWNTAINA
+558 TAAQYAWNTAIKA

-594 HKDFVKELAGEPQ
+594 HKEFVKELAGEPQ
-607 TVEEARAKVEEL
+607 TAEEARAKVEEL

-628 ARLEAFSSDAGFSGD
+628 ARLEMFTSDAGFSGD
-643 TVEMERLAE
+643 TVEMERLSE

-673 EAAKPVNVI
+673 EAAKPANVI

-690 ATAQSILEDYQ
+690 AAAQSILEDYQ

-785 LRDELEDMSGGTDG
+785 LRDELEDMSGGTEG

-804 AELMDNVSAYEAAGA
+804 AELMDNVSAYEAAGT

-824 LALAVENVNARMQ
+824 LALAVENVKSRMQ

-899 YTLTIKANIKGSNV
+899 YTLTIKANIKGSNI

-931 LHKGEKVLTAEEA
+931 LHKGETVLTAEEA
-944 RAYRAGESAG
+944 RAYRAGKSAG
-954 ASGGADYD
+954 ASGGVDYD
-962 GAGFS
+962 GAGFA

>member
-1 MGRINVFTLE
+1 MAANVFELFATI
-11 ASITLDASSYE
+11 SLDTDEYE
-22 SEMAKAAKTAKD
+22 RKLKD
-34 TGNAVST
+34 S
-41 SSSAMESA
+41 
-49 MIKVPV
+49 
-55 AADKVAK
+55 
-62 GMENLGKSTTK
+62 
-73 ASDGIDGVKKTTEET
+73 
-88 KKPLGEIPP
+88 
-97 LTQKVKSAFEKLSES
+97 
-112 VTKQASDLD
+112 
-121 ELKAKYASLYLEQGE
+121 
-136 ESAEAQEVARQ
+136 
-147 ITELSTSLGE
+147 E
-157 NKAKI
+157 NK
-162 SEAVDAANKFDTTMH
+162 
-177 DTSEAVDDVAE
+177 TS
-188 AVEDAGDKTNLFADI
+188 TFADV

-210 GAIISG
+210 GAIIAG

-229 AAYTSYAQH
+229 AAYTSYAQY
-238 EQLTDGIKK
+238 EQLAGGAQ
-247 LYGDAAQ
+247 LMFGDAYDFVAEK
-254 AVISNANGAYKSAQM
+254 ARSAYKTVQM
-269 SANSYMSNIMGF
+269 SQNDYLQQVNGFATGLKTALGGNVQAAAELADKVITAEADVVAATGNTQEAVQNAFNGIMKSNFTMLDNLQLGITPTKEGFQQLIDKVNEWNAENGKATSYTIDNLADCQ
-281 SAALVES
+281 AALVDYIEMQG
-288 LNKDQKEAAKVADTA
+288 LAGYAANEAA
-303 LRDVADNANA
+303 
-313 FGKYTVE
+313 G
-320 ELAGVYQ
+320 
-327 ALAKGQYQTLD
+327 
-338 NLMLGFA
+338 
-345 GTKEGLQQ
+345 
-353 LLDKAN
+353 
-359 ELNEEQGIHTQ
+359 
-370 YSINNFADIVNAIH
+370 
-384 KVQEEMGIAG
+384 
-394 TASGEA
+394 
-400 ANTIEGST
+400 TIEGST
-408 AMAKA
+408 ASMKA
-413 AWENLA
+413 AWQNLA

-442 AGRNI
+442 AGKNI

-594 HKDFVKELAGEPQ
+594 HKAFVKELAGEPQ

-628 ARLEAFSSDAGFSGD
+628 ARLEMFTSDAGFSGD

-673 EAAKPVNVI
+673 EAAKPANVI

-690 ATAQSILEDYQ
+690 AAAQSILEDYQ

-718 TSQIEVA
+718 TSQIEVV
-725 KMSWDDFMGNLKGNT
+725 KMSWDGLMGNLHGNT

-750 AFVSEKAD
+750 AFIREKAD
-758 LAGISVDGLSQYLA
+758 LAGVSIDGLGKYLA
-772 SMSTGEQA
+772 SMSDGEKA

-785 LRDELEDMSGGTDG
+785 VRKELEDMSGGTDG
-799 LSKKL
+799 LSRKF
-804 AELMDNVSAYEAAGA
+804 ATLMDGISAYEAAGT

-854 EATEAATNTMSG
+854 AATEAATNTMSG
-866 LVAGIDSSTPGVLA
+866 LVAGIDSSTPGVLD

-944 RAYRAGESAG
+944 RAYRAGKSAG

-962 GAGFS
+962 GAGFA

-977 NIQSVAQTPVELAAA
+977 NINSLVQSEVELAAA

>member
-1 MGRINVFTLE
+1 MAANVFELFATI
-11 ASITLDASSYE
+11 SLDTDEYE
-22 SEMAKAAKTAKD
+22 RKLKD
-34 TGNAVST
+34 S
-41 SSSAMESA
+41 
-49 MIKVPV
+49 
-55 AADKVAK
+55 
-62 GMENLGKSTTK
+62 
-73 ASDGIDGVKKTTEET
+73 
-88 KKPLGEIPP
+88 
-97 LTQKVKSAFEKLSES
+97 
-112 VTKQASDLD
+112 
-121 ELKAKYASLYLEQGE
+121 
-136 ESAEAQEVARQ
+136 
-147 ITELSTSLGE
+147 E
-157 NKAKI
+157 NK
-162 SEAVDAANKFDTTMH
+162 
-177 DTSEAVDDVAE
+177 TS
-188 AVEDAGDKTNLFADI
+188 TFADV

-210 GAIISG
+210 GAIIAG

-229 AAYTSYAQH
+229 AAYTSYARY
-238 EQLTDGIKK
+238 EQLAGGAQ
-247 LYGDAAQ
+247 LMFGDAYDFVAEK
-254 AVISNANGAYKSAQM
+254 ARNAYKSVQM
-269 SANSYMSNIMGF
+269 SQNDYLQQVNGF
-281 SAALVES
+281 STGLKTALGGNVQAAAELADKVITAEADVVAATGNTQEAVQNAFNGIMKSNFTMLDNLQLGITPTKEGFQQLIDKVNEWNAENGEATAYTIDNLADCQAALVDYIEMQG
-288 LNKDQKEAAKVADTA
+288 LAGYAANEAA
-303 LRDVADNANA
+303 
-313 FGKYTVE
+313 G
-320 ELAGVYQ
+320 
-327 ALAKGQYQTLD
+327 
-338 NLMLGFA
+338 
-345 GTKEGLQQ
+345 
-353 LLDKAN
+353 
-359 ELNEEQGIHTQ
+359 
-370 YSINNFADIVNAIH
+370 
-384 KVQEEMGIAG
+384 
-394 TASGEA
+394 
-400 ANTIEGST
+400 TIEGST
-408 AMAKA
+408 ASMKA
-413 AWENLA
+413 AWQNLA

-459 TATVEAISYLRE
+459 TATAEAISYLRE

-496 IGANMAGKAI
+496 IGASMAGKAI

-550 LTGKISLA
+550 LTGQISLA

-628 ARLEAFSSDAGFSGD
+628 ARLEMFTSDAGFSGD

-718 TSQIEVA
+718 TSQIEVV
-725 KMSWDDFMGNLKGNT
+725 KMSWDGLMGNLHGNT

-750 AFVSEKAD
+750 AFIREKAD
-758 LAGISVDGLSQYLA
+758 LAGVSIDGLGKYLA
-772 SMSTGEQA
+772 SMSDGEKA

-785 LRDELEDMSGGTDG
+785 VRKELEDMSGGTDG
-799 LSKKL
+799 LSRKF
-804 AELMDNVSAYEAAGA
+804 ATLMDGISAYEAAGT

-824 LALAVENVNARMQ
+824 LALAVENVKSRMQ

-849 LDQEA
+849 LDMEA

-866 LVAGIDSSTPGVLA
+866 LVAGIDSSTPGVLD

-944 RAYRAGESAG
+944 RAYRAGKSAG

-962 GAGFS
+962 GMGFS

>member
-1 MGRINVFTLE
+1 MAANVFELFATI
-11 ASITLDASSYE
+11 SLDTDEYE
-22 SEMAKAAKTAKD
+22 RKLKD
-34 TGNAVST
+34 S
-41 SSSAMESA
+41 
-49 MIKVPV
+49 
-55 AADKVAK
+55 
-62 GMENLGKSTTK
+62 
-73 ASDGIDGVKKTTEET
+73 
-88 KKPLGEIPP
+88 
-97 LTQKVKSAFEKLSES
+97 
-112 VTKQASDLD
+112 
-121 ELKAKYASLYLEQGE
+121 
-136 ESAEAQEVARQ
+136 
-147 ITELSTSLGE
+147 E
-157 NKAKI
+157 NK
-162 SEAVDAANKFDTTMH
+162 
-177 DTSEAVDDVAE
+177 TS
-188 AVEDAGDKTNLFADI
+188 TFADV

-210 GAIISG
+210 GAIIAG

-229 AAYTSYAQH
+229 AAYTSYARY
-238 EQLTDGIKK
+238 EQLAGGAQ
-247 LYGDAAQ
+247 LMFGDAYDFVAEKARNAYKTVQMSQNDYLQQVNGFATGLKTALGGNAQ
-254 AVISNANGAYKSAQM
+254 AAAELADKVITAEADVVAATGNSQEAVQNAFNGIMKSNYTMLDNLQLGIAPTKEGFQQLIDKVNEWNAENGEAT
-269 SANSYMSNIMGF
+269 SYTIDNLADCQ
-281 SAALVES
+281 AALVDYIEMQG
-288 LNKDQKEAAKVADTA
+288 LAGYAANEAA
-303 LRDVADNANA
+303 
-313 FGKYTVE
+313 G
-320 ELAGVYQ
+320 
-327 ALAKGQYQTLD
+327 
-338 NLMLGFA
+338 
-345 GTKEGLQQ
+345 
-353 LLDKAN
+353 
-359 ELNEEQGIHTQ
+359 
-370 YSINNFADIVNAIH
+370 
-384 KVQEEMGIAG
+384 
-394 TASGEA
+394 
-400 ANTIEGST
+400 TIEGST
-408 AMAKA
+408 ASMKA
-413 AWENLA
+413 AWQNLA

-442 AGRNI
+442 AGKNI

-496 IGANMAGKAI
+496 IGASMAGKAI

-594 HKDFVKELAGEPQ
+594 HKEYVKELAGEPQ

-628 ARLEAFSSDAGFSGD
+628 ARLEMFTSDAGFSGD

-673 EAAKPVNVI
+673 EAAKPANVI

-690 ATAQSILEDYQ
+690 AAAQSILEDYQ

-718 TSQIEVA
+718 TSQIEVV
-725 KMSWDDFMGNLKGNT
+725 KMSWDGLMGNLHGNT

-750 AFVSEKAD
+750 AFIREKAD
-758 LAGISVDGLSQYLA
+758 LAGVSIDGLGKYLA
-772 SMSTGEQA
+772 SMSDGEKA

-785 LRDELEDMSGGTDG
+785 VRKELEDMSGGTDG
-799 LSKKL
+799 LSRKF
-804 AELMDNVSAYEAAGA
+804 ATLMDGISAYEAAGT

-854 EATEAATNTMSG
+854 AATEAATNTMSG
-866 LVAGIDSSTPGVLA
+866 LVAGIDSSTPGVLD

-944 RAYRAGESAG
+944 RAYRAGKSAG

-962 GAGFS
+962 GVGYAG
-967 GGSRGVTIIQ
+967 GGRGVTIIQ
-977 NIQSVAQTPVELAAA
+977 NINSPVQSEVELAAA